1 MGQIKT
7 RCSAAAGLFLILLT
21 VIAGFSSCK
30 SNQKDIIPSA
40 EYAPYVNA
48 YTGGVISQ
56 NSTIRIELTQ
66 DQPMVDLNQELK
78 DNPFS
83 FSPSLKGKT
92 YWVSNNTIEFVPE
105 EGALKPGAFYEG
117 TFHLGD
123 FVDVD
128 KKLEEFN
135 FSFRVQERNFSIH
148 TDPIT
153 VTATQPDQVTVTGE
167 IRFSDVVKKEEVE
180 KMLTAGSEKNKSYPI
195 EITQTDH
202 PTRYAFSISQI
213 TKEAEDYQLEIT
225 AKGNPA
231 GIDRTQNESILIP
244 AKNSFRFLSAVRIDQ
259 PENGIEII
267 FSDPVSN
274 TQDLKGLIDV
284 PEVSSS
290 IFQIKENKVF
300 VYFET
305 GKLNKLTLNIHE
317 GIRNS
322 QDKPLGTSHSIS
334 FSELNLKPQVEM
346 ATSAAILP
354 DSKSLIIPFR
364 AVNLYAVDLS
374 VIRIFENNV
383 LMFMQN
389 NSLSSANELR
399 RSGRLVY
406 KKTLWLAKDSSKDV
420 HRWEDYSI
428 DLAGLIHQEPGAIYR
443 VILSFRQEYSAYPC
457 GGSENKEMQFA
468 DNKSSDNLTKVSEE
482 TLSEDDE
489 AVWDTPETYYYYNGS
504 VPMDWSQYRW
514 TERDNPCHP
523 SYYMNSDRIAAC
535 NIFASNLGMIVKRNS
550 LNKLWIA
557 VNNILDTK
565 PVAKA
570 QVTIYNFQLQPIGKG
585 ETNGEGL
592 VEITPKGVPF
602 IAVAEADKQKAYVR
616 VVDGEEQSVS
626 RFDVGGKDIQ
636 KGLKGF
642 IYGERGV
649 WRPGDTLH
657 ISFMLED
664 REKRIPDKHPVA
676 LEIYNP
682 RGQFYTKMI
691 STQGTNGFYTF
702 AVPTQA
708 DDPTGLWNAYV
719 KVGGTA
725 FHKSLRIETIK
736 PNRLKITL
744 ALPTILQ
751 ASSKDVYA
759 PLTSSWLT
767 GATASRLKAKVE
779 MSLSKVNTQFK
790 NYGQYLFNNPA
801 TDFTTVRADV
811 FNGVLDAEGRAGVNI
826 QLPVATGAPGM
837 LNATLTTRVFEPGGD
852 ASIYSQTVP
861 FSPFTSYVGIN
872 LNQPKGKY
880 IETDK
885 DHVFDIVTVNDQ
897 GQPVNRSN
905 LEYKIYR
912 ISWSWWWENGEESF
926 GTYINNSSITP
937 VASGNLQT
945 TGGKASFKF
954 RINYPDWGRYLVYV
968 KDRESGHATGGTVYI
983 DWPDWRGRSNKTDPS
998 GIKMLAFSLDK
1009 DSYEIGETAT
1019 AIIPAAAGGRALVS
1033 LENGSTVL
1041 QQQWLEVSDQG
1052 DTKLTFKITPEMAP
1066 NVYLHISLLQ
1076 PHAQTVNDLPIR
1088 MYGIAPV
1095 FVTNRQTIL
1104 QPQIKMPEVLRPETD
1119 FNVTVSEKSGKP
1131 MTYTLAIVDDGLLDL
1146 TNFKTPDPWNEF
1158 YAREALG
1165 IRTWDM
1171 YDDVLGA
1178 SGGRYSSLFST
1189 GGDASLKPADAK
1201 ANRFKPVV
1209 KFIGPF
1215 YLAKGKQQTHTL
1227 KLPMYVGSVRAMV
1240 VAGQDG
1246 AYGNAEKTAFVR
1258 TPLMLLSTLPRV
1270 LSTQEEITVPVNV
1283 FAMENQVKNVTVSLE
1298 ASGAGVQITG
1308 NRQQSLTFDQP
1319 GDQLAYFTL
1328 KTGSKT
1334 GKATI
1339 HLTASGNGQQT
1350 KETIEIEVRNPN
1362 PVVTLRN
1369 SQWIE
1374 AGQEAELSYTLA
1386 GSSSANNQVQ
1396 LEVSRIPSVDIS
1408 RRFDFLYNYQH
1419 HCTEQLTSKALP
1431 LLFVSQFK
1439 AVDEQE
1445 AEKIKA
1451 NVQEAIRQ
1459 IYARQLPNGGFVYWP
1474 GNAVADEWITSYTGM
1489 FLTLAQEKGYAVHP
1503 NVLNKWKRF
1512 QRAAAQNWRMPQEA
1526 SNWQIWQSELQQAFR
1541 LYTLALAGA
1550 PEYGAMNR
1558 MKEQP
1563 GLSIQAKW
1571 RLAAAYALTGKMKP
1585 AGELV
1590 YNAETTVIPY
1600 SSMNLIYG
1608 SSDRDEAMILETLIL
1623 MKRDR
1628 DALQQAKKV
1637 SQNLAQ
1643 ENWFSTQSTAFALMA
1658 MGRLAEQLS
1667 GTLDFTWSWNGKQQ
1681 PAVKSAKAVFEKEI
1695 ATSPKSGTVSVKNQG
1710 KGALSVDLITRTQ
1723 LLNDTLPAIA
1733 DNIRL
1738 DVKYTDMAGSP
1749 ISVEDIRQG
1758 TDFMSA
1764 VTLSNI
1770 SGTSDYSNLALTHI
1784 IPSGWEI
1791 YNERMIV
1798 PEASSSNSNEANTPE
1813 SSADKYTYKDIRDD
1827 RVLTYFDLRRGE
1839 SKTFTV
1845 RLQATYAG
1853 NFILP
1858 AIQCE
1863 AMYDAAV
1870 QARTKAGRTT
1880 VSR

>member
-1 MGQIKT
+1 MGQMKT
-7 RCSAAAGLFLILLT
+7 KCSSSATGLFFLLLMI
-21 VIAGFSSCK
+21 VSFSSCTRT
-30 SNQKDIIPSA
+30 QKDIIPSA

-56 NSTIRIELTQ
+56 NSTIRIELTHE
-66 DQPMVDLNQELK
+66 QPMVDLNNELK
-78 DNPFS
+78 ENPFS
-83 FSPSLKGKT
+83 FSPSLKGKA

-105 EGALKPGAFYEG
+105 EGTLKPGSLYEC
-117 TFHLGD
+117 TFQLGK
-123 FVDVD
+123 FVEVD
-128 KKLEEFN
+128 KKLKEFN
-135 FSFRVQERNFSIH
+135 FSFRVQERNFTLSIEPL
-148 TDPIT
+148 PIT
-153 VTATQPDQVTVTGE
+153 DAQPDEINIKGE
-167 IRFSDVVKKEEVE
+167 ICFSDIVKKEEVE
-180 KMLTAGSEKNKSYPI
+180 KILTAKDGNNKSYPV
-195 EITQTDH
+195 EIIPTDNL
-202 PTRYAFSISQI
+202 TRYQFCINQVPRD
-213 TKEAEDYQLEIT
+213 TEDYQLTIT
-225 AKGNPA
+225 ANGSPA
-231 GIDRTQNESILIP
+231 RIDQTQSEEVLIP
-244 AKNSFRFLSAVRIDQ
+244 AKDSFRFLSATRIDE
-259 PENGIEII
+259 PENGIEVV
-267 FSDPVSN
+267 FSAPLSD
-274 TQDLKGLIDV
+274 TQDLKGLIEI
-284 PEVSSS
+284 PELSSS
-290 IFQIKENKVF
+290 VFQIKENRVF
-300 VYFET
+300 IYFEANQ
-305 GKLNKLTLNIHE
+305 LSKLTLNIHE
-317 GIRNS
+317 GVKSS
-322 QDKPLGTSHSIS
+322 QGKTLGTSHSIS
-334 FSELNLKPQVEM
+334 FSEINLKPQVEM
-346 ATSAAILP
+346 LTTAAILP

-383 LMFMQN
+383 LMFMQT
-389 NSLSSANELR
+389 NSLASANELR

-406 KKTLWLAKDSSKDV
+406 KKTLWLGKDTSKDI
-420 HRWEDYSI
+420 HNWENYSI
-428 DLAGLIHQEPGAIYR
+428 DLAGLIRQEPGAIYR

-457 GGSENKEMQFA
+457 SGVDNQDIKFA
-468 DNKSSDNLTKVSEE
+468 DNNTPDDLMKVSGSA
-482 TLSEDDE
+482 LSEADE
-489 AVWDTPETYYYYNGS
+489 AVWDTPEAYYYYNGGT
-504 VPMDWSQYRW
+504 MDWSVYRW
-514 TERDNPCHP
+514 KERDNPCHP
-523 SYYMNSDRIAAC
+523 SYYMNSDRAAAC
-535 NIFASNLGMIVKRNS
+535 NVFASNLGMIVKRNS

-557 VNNILDTK
+557 VSNILDTN
-565 PVAKA
+565 PVGKA
-570 QVTIYNFQLQPIGKG
+570 QVTVYNFQLQPIGKG
-585 ETNGEGL
+585 ETNGEGF
-592 VEITPKGVPF
+592 VEISSKGTPF
-602 IAVAEADKQKAYVR
+602 IVVAEAEKQKAYVR

-626 RFDVGGKDIQ
+626 RFDVGGKEIQ

-657 ISFMLED
+657 ISFILED

-682 RGQFYTKMI
+682 KGQFYTKMI
-691 STQGTNGFYTF
+691 STQGMNGFYTF
-702 AVPTQA
+702 DVPTQA
-708 DDPTGLWNAYV
+708 GDPTGLWNAYI
-719 KVGGTA
+719 KVGGTT
-725 FHKSLRIETIK
+725 FHKGLRIETIK
-736 PNRLKITL
+736 PNRLKINLTL
-744 ALPTILQ
+744 PKILQ
-751 ASSKDVYA
+751 STDKNVTV
-759 PLTSSWLT
+759 PLTSAWLT
-767 GATASRLKAKVE
+767 GATASKLKAKVE

-790 NYGQYLFNNPA
+790 NYGQYIFNDPA
-801 TDFTTVRADV
+801 TDFTTIKTDV
-811 FNGVLDAEGRAGVNI
+811 FDGILNAEGKAGVT
-826 QLPVATGAPGM
+826 LKVPAATNAPGM
-837 LNATLTTRVFEPGGD
+837 LNATFTTRVFEPGGD
-852 ASIYSQTVP
+852 ASIYTQSIP
-861 FSPFTSYVGIN
+861 FSPFVSYVGIN

-885 DHVFDIVTVNDQ
+885 DHVFDIVTVNSQ

-912 ISWSWWWENGEESF
+912 ISWSWWWENSDESF

-937 VASGNLQT
+937 VASGKLQT
-945 TGGKASFKF
+945 TGGKTTFKF
-954 RINYPDWGRYLVYV
+954 RVDYPSWGRYLVYV
-968 KDRESGHATGGTVYI
+968 KDKDSGHATGGTIYV
-983 DWPDWRGRSNKTDPS
+983 DWPESRGRSNKTDPS
-998 GIKMLAFSLDK
+998 GIKMLTFSLDK

-1033 LENGSTVL
+1033 IENGSSVL
-1041 QQQWLEVSDQG
+1041 HREWIEVTNEG
-1052 DTKLTFKITPEMAP
+1052 DTKYTFEITPEMAP

-1076 PHAQTVNDLPIR
+1076 PHAQTINDLPIR

-1095 FVTNRQTIL
+1095 FVTNRQTVL
-1104 QPQIKMPEVLRPETD
+1104 QPQIQMPEVLRPETD

-1158 YAREALG
+1158 YSREALG

-1171 YDDVLGA
+1171 YDNVLGA
-1178 SGGRYSSLFST
+1178 SAGAYSSLFSV
-1189 GGDASLKPADAK
+1189 GGDATLKPADEK

-1215 YLAKGKQQTHTL
+1215 YLGKGRQQTHTL

-1270 LSTQEEITVPVNV
+1270 LSIQEEITVPVNV
-1283 FAMENQVKNVTVSLE
+1283 FAMEKQVKNVTVSLQ
-1298 ASGAGVQITG
+1298 ASGGGVQIEG
-1308 NRQQSLTFDQP
+1308 SHQQSLTFNRP
-1319 GDQLAYFTL
+1319 GDQLVFFTL
-1328 KTGSKT
+1328 KTGNKT

-1339 HLTASGNGQQT
+1339 KLTASGGGQQT

-1362 PVVTLRN
+1362 PIVTLR
-1369 SQWIE
+1369 SSEWIE
-1374 AGQEAELSYTLA
+1374 TGQNKELSYQL
-1386 GSSSANNQVQ
+1386 GSLSANNQIK

-1431 LLFVSQFK
+1431 LLFIAQFK
-1439 AVDEQE
+1439 TIDTRE

-1474 GNAVADEWITSYTGM
+1474 GNAVADEWISSYTGM
-1489 FLTLAQEKGYAVHP
+1489 FLTLAQEKGYAVHA

-1526 SNWQIWQSELQQAFR
+1526 NNWQQWQSELQQAFR

-1585 AGELV
+1585 AEELV

-1600 SSMNLIYG
+1600 SSMNQIYG
-1608 SSDRDEAMILETLIL
+1608 SSDRDEAMILETLLL
-1623 MKRDR
+1623 MNRER
-1628 DALQQAKKV
+1628 DALQQAKVV
-1637 SQNLAQ
+1637 SKNLSQ

-1658 MGRLAEQLS
+1658 MGRLAEKLS
-1667 GTLDFTWSWNGKQQ
+1667 GSLDFTWTWNGKQQ

-1695 ATSPKSGTVSVKNQG
+1695 STSPKSGTVAVKNQG

-1723 LLNDTLPAIA
+1723 LLNDTLPAIS
-1733 DNIRL
+1733 DNLRMDIRYASM
-1738 DVKYTDMAGSP
+1738 DGKPM
-1749 ISVEDIRQG
+1749 SVNDIRQG
-1758 TDFMSA
+1758 TDFTAIASI
-1764 VTLSNI
+1764 SNT
-1770 SGTSDYSNLALTHI
+1770 SGTTDYTNLALTHI
-1784 IPSGWEI
+1784 IPSGWEV
-1791 YNERMIV
+1791 YNERMTV
-1798 PEASSSNSNEANTPE
+1798 PEAEPQETTDSSGNVSGQ
-1813 SSADKYTYKDIRDD
+1813 YTYQDIRDD
-1827 RVLTYFDLRRGE
+1827 RVLTYFNLRRGE
-1839 SKTFTV
+1839 TKIFTI

-1858 AIQCE
+1858 AVQCE
-1863 AMYDAAV
+1863 AMYDVNV
-1870 QARTKAGRTT
+1870 QARSKAGRTT

>member
-7 RCSAAAGLFLILLT
+7 RCSTAAGLFLILLT

-117 TFHLGD
+117 TFRLGD

-202 PTRYAFSISQI
+202 PTRYVFSISQI

-300 VYFET
+300 IYFEA
-305 GKLNKLTLNIHE
+305 GKQNKLTLNIHE
-317 GIRNS
+317 GIRNR

-457 GGSENKEMQFA
+457 GGSENKEMQFV
-468 DNKSSDNLTKVSEE
+468 DNKSSDNLTKVSGE

-535 NIFASNLGMIVKRNS
+535 NILASNLGMIVKRNS

-616 VVDGEEQSVS
+616 MVDGEEQSVS

-702 AVPTQA
+702 DVPTQA

-1076 PHAQTVNDLPIR
+1076 PHAQTVNDLPVR

-1445 AEKIKA
+1445 AEKIKT

>member
-1 MGQIKT
+1 MGQMKT
-7 RCSAAAGLFLILLT
+7 KCSSSATGLFFLLLMI
-21 VIAGFSSCK
+21 VSFSSCTRT
-30 SNQKDIIPSA
+30 QKDIIPSA

-56 NSTIRIELTQ
+56 NSTIRIELTHE
-66 DQPMVDLNQELK
+66 QPMVDLNNELK
-78 DNPFS
+78 ENPFS
-83 FSPSLKGKT
+83 FSPSLKGKA

-105 EGALKPGAFYEG
+105 EGTLKPGSLYEC
-117 TFHLGD
+117 TFQLGK
-123 FVDVD
+123 FVEVD
-128 KKLEEFN
+128 KKLKEFN
-135 FSFRVQERNFSIH
+135 FSFRVQERNFTLSIEPL
-148 TDPIT
+148 PIT
-153 VTATQPDQVTVTGE
+153 DAQPDEINIKGE
-167 IRFSDVVKKEEVE
+167 ICFSDIVKKEEVE
-180 KMLTAGSEKNKSYPI
+180 KILTAKDGNNKSYPV
-195 EITQTDH
+195 EIIPTDNL
-202 PTRYAFSISQI
+202 TRYQFCINQVPRD
-213 TKEAEDYQLEIT
+213 TEDYQLTIT
-225 AKGNPA
+225 ANGSPA
-231 GIDRTQNESILIP
+231 RIDQTQSEEVLIP
-244 AKNSFRFLSAVRIDQ
+244 AKDSFRFLSATRIDE
-259 PENGIEII
+259 PENGIEVV
-267 FSDPVSN
+267 FSAPLSD
-274 TQDLKGLIDV
+274 TQDLKGLIEI
-284 PEVSSS
+284 PELSSS
-290 IFQIKENKVF
+290 VFQIKENRVF
-300 VYFET
+300 IYFEANQ
-305 GKLNKLTLNIHE
+305 LSKLTLNIHE
-317 GIRNS
+317 GVKSS
-322 QDKPLGTSHSIS
+322 QGKTLGTSHSIS
-334 FSELNLKPQVEM
+334 FSEINLKPQVEM
-346 ATSAAILP
+346 LTTAAILP

-383 LMFMQN
+383 LMFMQT
-389 NSLSSANELR
+389 NSLASANELR

-406 KKTLWLAKDSSKDV
+406 KKTLWLGKDTSKDI
-420 HRWEDYSI
+420 HNWENYSI
-428 DLAGLIHQEPGAIYR
+428 DLAGLIRQEPGAIYR

-457 GGSENKEMQFA
+457 GGVDNQDIKFA
-468 DNKSSDNLTKVSEE
+468 DNNTPDGLMKVSGSA
-482 TLSEDDE
+482 LSEADE
-489 AVWDTPETYYYYNGS
+489 AVWDTPEAYYYYNGGT
-504 VPMDWSQYRW
+504 MDWSVYRW
-514 TERDNPCHP
+514 KERDNPCHP
-523 SYYMNSDRIAAC
+523 SYYMNSDRAAAC
-535 NIFASNLGMIVKRNS
+535 NVFASNLGMIVKRNS

-557 VNNILDTK
+557 VSNILDTN
-565 PVAKA
+565 PVGKA
-570 QVTIYNFQLQPIGKG
+570 QVTVYNFQLQPIGKG
-585 ETNGEGL
+585 ETNGEGF
-592 VEITPKGVPF
+592 VEISSKGTPF
-602 IAVAEADKQKAYVR
+602 IVVAEAEKQKAYVR

-626 RFDVGGKDIQ
+626 RFDVGGKEIQ

-657 ISFMLED
+657 ISFILED

-682 RGQFYTKMI
+682 KGQFYTKMI
-691 STQGTNGFYTF
+691 STQGMNGFYTF
-702 AVPTQA
+702 DVPTQA
-708 DDPTGLWNAYV
+708 GDPTGLWNAYI
-719 KVGGTA
+719 KVGGTT
-725 FHKSLRIETIK
+725 FHKGLRIETIK
-736 PNRLKITL
+736 PNRLKINLTL
-744 ALPTILQ
+744 PKILQ
-751 ASSKDVYA
+751 STDKNVTVPLASA
-759 PLTSSWLT
+759 WLT
-767 GATASRLKAKVE
+767 GATASKLKAKVE

-790 NYGQYLFNNPA
+790 NYGQYIFNDPA
-801 TDFTTVRADV
+801 TDFTTIKTDV
-811 FNGVLDAEGRAGVNI
+811 FDGILNAEGKAGVT
-826 QLPVATGAPGM
+826 LKVPAATNAPGM
-837 LNATLTTRVFEPGGD
+837 LNATFTTRVFEPGGD
-852 ASIYSQTVP
+852 ASIYTQSIP
-861 FSPFTSYVGIN
+861 FSPFVSYVGIN

-885 DHVFDIVTVNDQ
+885 DHVFDIVTVNSQ

-912 ISWSWWWENGEESF
+912 ISWSWWWENSDESF

-937 VASGNLQT
+937 VASGKLQT
-945 TGGKASFKF
+945 SGGKTTFKF
-954 RINYPDWGRYLVYV
+954 RVDYPSWGRYLVYV
-968 KDRESGHATGGTVYI
+968 KDKDSGHATGGTIYV
-983 DWPDWRGRSNKTDPS
+983 DWPESRGRSNKTDPS
-998 GIKMLAFSLDK
+998 GIKMLTFSLDK

-1033 LENGSTVL
+1033 IENGSSVL
-1041 QQQWLEVSDQG
+1041 HREWIEVTNEG
-1052 DTKLTFKITPEMAP
+1052 DTKYTFEITPEMAP

-1076 PHAQTVNDLPIR
+1076 PHAQTINDLPIR

-1095 FVTNRQTIL
+1095 FVTNRQTVL
-1104 QPQIKMPEVLRPETD
+1104 QPQIQMPEVLRPETD

-1158 YAREALG
+1158 YSREALG

-1171 YDDVLGA
+1171 YDNVLGA
-1178 SGGRYSSLFST
+1178 SAGAYSSLFSV
-1189 GGDASLKPADAK
+1189 GGDATLKPADAK

-1215 YLAKGKQQTHTL
+1215 YLEKGRQQTHTL

-1270 LSTQEEITVPVNV
+1270 LSIQEEITVPVNV
-1283 FAMENQVKNVTVSLE
+1283 FAMEKQVKNVTVSLQ
-1298 ASGAGVQITG
+1298 ASGGGVQIEG
-1308 NRQQSLTFDQP
+1308 SQQQSLTFNRP
-1319 GDQLAYFTL
+1319 GDQLVFFTL
-1328 KTGSKT
+1328 KTGNKT

-1339 HLTASGNGQQT
+1339 KLTASGGGQQT

-1362 PVVTLRN
+1362 PIVTLR
-1369 SQWIE
+1369 SSEWIE
-1374 AGQEAELSYTLA
+1374 TGQNKELSYQL
-1386 GSSSANNQVQ
+1386 GSLSANNLIK

-1431 LLFVSQFK
+1431 LLFIAQFK
-1439 AVDEQE
+1439 TIDTRE

-1474 GNAVADEWITSYTGM
+1474 GNAVADEWISSYTGM
-1489 FLTLAQEKGYAVHP
+1489 FLTLAQEKGYAVHA

-1526 SNWQIWQSELQQAFR
+1526 NNWQQWQSELQQAFR

-1585 AGELV
+1585 AEELV

-1600 SSMNLIYG
+1600 SSMNQIYG
-1608 SSDRDEAMILETLIL
+1608 SSDRDEAMILETLLL
-1623 MKRDR
+1623 MNRER
-1628 DALQQAKKV
+1628 DALQQAKVV
-1637 SQNLAQ
+1637 SKNLSQ

-1658 MGRLAEQLS
+1658 MGRLAEKLS
-1667 GTLDFTWSWNGKQQ
+1667 GSLDFTWTWNGKQQ

-1695 ATSPKSGTVSVKNQG
+1695 STSPKSGTVAVKNQG

-1723 LLNDTLPAIA
+1723 LLNDTLPAIS
-1733 DNIRL
+1733 DNLRMDIRYASM
-1738 DVKYTDMAGSP
+1738 DGKPM
-1749 ISVEDIRQG
+1749 SVNDIRQG
-1758 TDFMSA
+1758 TDFTAIASI
-1764 VTLSNI
+1764 SNT
-1770 SGTSDYSNLALTHI
+1770 SGTTDYTNLALTHI
-1784 IPSGWEI
+1784 IPSGWEV
-1791 YNERMIV
+1791 YNERMTV
-1798 PEASSSNSNEANTPE
+1798 PEAEPQETTDSSGNVSGQ
-1813 SSADKYTYKDIRDD
+1813 YTYQDIRDD
-1827 RVLTYFDLRRGE
+1827 RVLTYFNLRRGE
-1839 SKTFTV
+1839 TKIFTI

-1858 AIQCE
+1858 AVQCE
-1863 AMYDAAV
+1863 AMYDVNV
-1870 QARTKAGRTT
+1870 QARSKAGRTT

>member
-7 RCSAAAGLFLILLT
+7 KCSSSATGLFFLLLMI
-21 VIAGFSSCK
+21 VSFSSCTRT
-30 SNQKDIIPSA
+30 QKDIIPSA

-56 NSTIRIELTQ
+56 NSTIRIELTHE
-66 DQPMVDLNQELK
+66 QPMVDLNNELK
-78 DNPFS
+78 ENPFS
-83 FSPSLKGKT
+83 FSPSLKGKA

-105 EGALKPGAFYEG
+105 EGTLKPGSLYEC
-117 TFHLGD
+117 TFQLGK
-123 FVDVD
+123 FVEVD
-128 KKLEEFN
+128 KKLKEFN
-135 FSFRVQERNFSIH
+135 FSFRVQERNFTLSIEPL
-148 TDPIT
+148 PIT
-153 VTATQPDQVTVTGE
+153 DAQPDEINIKGE
-167 IRFSDVVKKEEVE
+167 ICFSDIVKKEEVE
-180 KMLTAGSEKNKSYPI
+180 KILTAKDGNNKSYPV
-195 EITQTDH
+195 EIIPTDNL
-202 PTRYAFSISQI
+202 TRYQFCINQVPRD
-213 TKEAEDYQLEIT
+213 TEDYQLTIT
-225 AKGNPA
+225 ANGSPA
-231 GIDRTQNESILIP
+231 RIDQTQSEEVLIP
-244 AKNSFRFLSAVRIDQ
+244 AKDSFRFLSATRIDE
-259 PENGIEII
+259 PENGIEVV
-267 FSDPVSN
+267 FSAPLSD
-274 TQDLKGLIDV
+274 TQDLKGLIEI
-284 PEVSSS
+284 PELSSS
-290 IFQIKENKVF
+290 VFQIKENRVF
-300 VYFET
+300 IYFEANQ
-305 GKLNKLTLNIHE
+305 LSKLTLNIHE
-317 GIRNS
+317 GVKSS
-322 QDKPLGTSHSIS
+322 QGKTLGTSHSIS
-334 FSELNLKPQVEM
+334 FSEINLKPQVEM
-346 ATSAAILP
+346 LTTAAILP

-383 LMFMQN
+383 LMFMQT
-389 NSLSSANELR
+389 NSLASANELR

-406 KKTLWLAKDSSKDV
+406 KKTLWLGKDTSKDI
-420 HRWEDYSI
+420 HNWENYSI
-428 DLAGLIHQEPGAIYR
+428 DLAGLIRQEPGAIYR

-457 GGSENKEMQFA
+457 GGVDNQEIKFA
-468 DNKSSDNLTKVSEE
+468 DNNTPDGLMKVSGSA
-482 TLSEDDE
+482 LSEADE
-489 AVWDTPETYYYYNGS
+489 AVWDTPEAYYYYNGGT
-504 VPMDWSQYRW
+504 MDWSVYRW
-514 TERDNPCHP
+514 KERDNPCHP
-523 SYYMNSDRIAAC
+523 SYYMNSDRAAAC
-535 NIFASNLGMIVKRNS
+535 NVFASNLGMIVKRNS

-557 VNNILDTK
+557 VSNILDTN
-565 PVAKA
+565 PVGKA
-570 QVTIYNFQLQPIGKG
+570 QVTVYNFQLQPIGKG
-585 ETNGEGL
+585 ETNGEGF
-592 VEITPKGVPF
+592 VEISSKGTPF
-602 IAVAEADKQKAYVR
+602 IVVAEAEKQKAYVR

-626 RFDVGGKDIQ
+626 RFDVGGKEIQ

-657 ISFMLED
+657 ISFILED

-682 RGQFYTKMI
+682 KGQFYTKMI
-691 STQGTNGFYTF
+691 STQGMNGFYTF
-702 AVPTQA
+702 DVPTQA
-708 DDPTGLWNAYV
+708 GDPTGLWNAYI
-719 KVGGTA
+719 KVGGTT
-725 FHKSLRIETIK
+725 FHKGLRIETIK
-736 PNRLKITL
+736 PNRLKINLTL
-744 ALPTILQ
+744 PKILQ
-751 ASSKDVYA
+751 STDKNVTVPLASA
-759 PLTSSWLT
+759 WLT
-767 GATASRLKAKVE
+767 GATASKLKAKVE

-790 NYGQYLFNNPA
+790 NYGQYIFNDPA
-801 TDFTTVRADV
+801 TDFTTIKTDV
-811 FNGVLDAEGRAGVNI
+811 FDGILNAEGKAGVT
-826 QLPVATGAPGM
+826 LKVPAATNAPGM
-837 LNATLTTRVFEPGGD
+837 LNATFTTRVFEPGGD
-852 ASIYSQTVP
+852 ASIYTQSIP
-861 FSPFTSYVGIN
+861 FSPFVSYVGIN

-885 DHVFDIVTVNDQ
+885 DHVFDVVTVNSQ

-912 ISWSWWWENGEESF
+912 ISWSWWWENSDESF

-937 VASGNLQT
+937 VASGKLQT
-945 TGGKASFKF
+945 SGGKTTFKF
-954 RINYPDWGRYLVYV
+954 RVDYPPWGRYLVYV
-968 KDRESGHATGGTVYI
+968 KDKDSGHATGGTIYV
-983 DWPDWRGRSNKTDPS
+983 DWPESRGRSNKTDPS
-998 GIKMLAFSLDK
+998 GIKMLTFSLDK

-1033 LENGSTVL
+1033 IENGSSVL
-1041 QQQWLEVSDQG
+1041 HRKWIEVTNEG
-1052 DTKLTFKITPEMAP
+1052 DTKYTFEITPEMTP

-1076 PHAQTVNDLPIR
+1076 PHAQTINDLPIR

-1095 FVTNRQTIL
+1095 FVTNRQTVL
-1104 QPQIKMPEVLRPETD
+1104 QPQIQMPEVLRPETD

-1158 YAREALG
+1158 YSREALG

-1171 YDDVLGA
+1171 YDNVLGA
-1178 SGGRYSSLFST
+1178 SAGAYSSLFSV
-1189 GGDASLKPADAK
+1189 GGDATLKPADAK

-1215 YLAKGKQQTHTL
+1215 YLEKGRQQTHTL

-1270 LSTQEEITVPVNV
+1270 LSIQEEITVPVNV
-1283 FAMENQVKNVTVSLE
+1283 FAMEKQVKNVTVSLQ
-1298 ASGAGVQITG
+1298 ASGGGVQIEG
-1308 NRQQSLTFDQP
+1308 SHQQSLTFNRP
-1319 GDQLAYFTL
+1319 GDQLVFFTL
-1328 KTGSKT
+1328 KTGNKT

-1339 HLTASGNGQQT
+1339 KLTASGGGQQT

-1362 PVVTLRN
+1362 PIVTLR
-1369 SQWIE
+1369 SSEWIE
-1374 AGQEAELSYTLA
+1374 TGQNKELSYQL
-1386 GSSSANNQVQ
+1386 GSLSANNQIK

-1431 LLFVSQFK
+1431 LLFIAQFK
-1439 AVDEQE
+1439 TIDTRE

-1474 GNAVADEWITSYTGM
+1474 GNAVADEWISSYTGM
-1489 FLTLAQEKGYAVHP
+1489 FLTLAQEKGYAVHA

-1526 SNWQIWQSELQQAFR
+1526 NNWQQWQSELQQAFR

-1585 AGELV
+1585 AEELV

-1600 SSMNLIYG
+1600 SSMNQIYG
-1608 SSDRDEAMILETLIL
+1608 SSDRDEAMILETLLL
-1623 MKRDR
+1623 MNRER
-1628 DALQQAKKV
+1628 DALQQAKVV
-1637 SQNLAQ
+1637 SKNLSQ

-1658 MGRLAEQLS
+1658 MGRLAEKLS
-1667 GTLDFTWSWNGKQQ
+1667 GSLDFTWTWNGKQQ

-1695 ATSPKSGTVSVKNQG
+1695 STSPKSGTVAVKNQG

-1723 LLNDTLPAIA
+1723 LLNDTLPAIS
-1733 DNIRL
+1733 DNLRMDIRYASM
-1738 DVKYTDMAGSP
+1738 DGKPM
-1749 ISVEDIRQG
+1749 SVNDIRQG
-1758 TDFMSA
+1758 TDFTAIASI
-1764 VTLSNI
+1764 SNT
-1770 SGTSDYSNLALTHI
+1770 SGTTDYTNLALTHI
-1784 IPSGWEI
+1784 IPSGWEV
-1791 YNERMIV
+1791 YNERMTV
-1798 PEASSSNSNEANTPE
+1798 PEAEPQETTDSSGNVSGQ
-1813 SSADKYTYKDIRDD
+1813 YTYQDIRDD
-1827 RVLTYFDLRRGE
+1827 RVLTYFNLRRGE
-1839 SKTFTV
+1839 TKIFTI

-1858 AIQCE
+1858 AVQCE
-1863 AMYDAAV
+1863 AMYDVNV
-1870 QARTKAGRTT
+1870 QARSKAGRTT

>member
-1 MGQIKT
+1 M
-7 RCSAAAGLFLILLT
+7 
-21 VIAGFSSCK
+21 
-30 SNQKDIIPSA
+30 
-40 EYAPYVNA
+40 EY
-48 YTGGVISQ
+48 
-56 NSTIRIELTQ
+56 
-66 DQPMVDLNQELK
+66 
-78 DNPFS
+78 
-83 FSPSLKGKT
+83 
-92 YWVSNNTIEFVPE
+92 
-105 EGALKPGAFYEG
+105 
-117 TFHLGD
+117 
-123 FVDVD
+123 
-128 KKLEEFN
+128 
-135 FSFRVQERNFSIH
+135 
-148 TDPIT
+148 
-153 VTATQPDQVTVTGE
+153 
-167 IRFSDVVKKEEVE
+167 
-180 KMLTAGSEKNKSYPI
+180 
-195 EITQTDH
+195 
-202 PTRYAFSISQI
+202 
-213 TKEAEDYQLEIT
+213 
-225 AKGNPA
+225 
-231 GIDRTQNESILIP
+231 
-244 AKNSFRFLSAVRIDQ
+244 
-259 PENGIEII
+259 
-267 FSDPVSN
+267 
-274 TQDLKGLIDV
+274 
-284 PEVSSS
+284 
-290 IFQIKENKVF
+290 
-300 VYFET
+300 
-305 GKLNKLTLNIHE
+305 
-317 GIRNS
+317 
-322 QDKPLGTSHSIS
+322 
-334 FSELNLKPQVEM
+334 
-346 ATSAAILP
+346 
-354 DSKSLIIPFR
+354 
-364 AVNLYAVDLS
+364 
-374 VIRIFENNV
+374 
-383 LMFMQN
+383 
-389 NSLSSANELR
+389 
-399 RSGRLVY
+399 
-406 KKTLWLAKDSSKDV
+406 
-420 HRWEDYSI
+420 
-428 DLAGLIHQEPGAIYR
+428 
-443 VILSFRQEYSAYPC
+443 
-457 GGSENKEMQFA
+457 
-468 DNKSSDNLTKVSEE
+468 
-482 TLSEDDE
+482 
-489 AVWDTPETYYYYNGS
+489 
-504 VPMDWSQYRW
+504 
-514 TERDNPCHP
+514 
-523 SYYMNSDRIAAC
+523 
-535 NIFASNLGMIVKRNS
+535 
-550 LNKLWIA
+550 
-557 VNNILDTK
+557 
-565 PVAKA
+565 
-570 QVTIYNFQLQPIGKG
+570 
-585 ETNGEGL
+585 
-592 VEITPKGVPF
+592 
-602 IAVAEADKQKAYVR
+602 
-616 VVDGEEQSVS
+616 
-626 RFDVGGKDIQ
+626 
-636 KGLKGF
+636 
-642 IYGERGV
+642 
-649 WRPGDTLH
+649 
-657 ISFMLED
+657 
-664 REKRIPDKHPVA
+664 
-676 LEIYNP
+676 
-682 RGQFYTKMI
+682 
-691 STQGTNGFYTF
+691 
-702 AVPTQA
+702 
-708 DDPTGLWNAYV
+708 AYV

-1445 AEKIKA
+1445 AEKIKT

-1658 MGRLAEQLS
+1658 MGRLAKQLS

-1813 SSADKYTYKDIRDD
+1813 SSADKYTHKDIRDD

>member
-1 MGQIKT
+1 MGQTKT
-7 RCSAAAGLFLILLT
+7 TRSISATGLFLLIMMT
-21 VIAGFSSCK
+21 VGLYSCTRT
-30 SNQKDIIPSA
+30 QKDIIPSA
-40 EYAPYVNA
+40 DYAPYVNA

-56 NSTIRIELTQ
+56 NSTIRIELTH
-66 DQPMVDLNQELK
+66 DQPMVDMNNELK
-78 DNPFS
+78 SNPFS
-83 FSPSLKGKT
+83 FSPSLKGKA

-105 EGALKPGAFYEG
+105 EGALKPGTLYEG
-117 TFHLGD
+117 TFRLGD
-123 FVDVD
+123 FIEVD
-128 KKLEEFN
+128 KKLKEFN
-135 FSFRVQERNFSIH
+135 FSFRVQERNFTLQLESL
-148 TDPIT
+148 PI
-153 VTATQPDQVTVTGE
+153 TATQPNEINIKGE

-180 KMLTAGSEKNKSYPI
+180 KMLTASDGKKSYPV
-195 EITQTDH
+195 EVTATDNH
-202 PTRYAFSISQI
+202 TRYLFSIRQI
-213 TKEAEDYQLEIT
+213 PREADDYPLTIT
-225 AKGNPA
+225 ANGNAA
-231 GIDRTQNESILIP
+231 GIDRKQSEEVLIP
-244 AKNSFRFLSAVRIDQ
+244 AKDCFRFMSAERIDQ
-259 PENGIEII
+259 PENGIEIV
-267 FSDPVSN
+267 FSAPLST
-274 TQDLKGLIDV
+274 TQDLKGLIEI
-284 PEVSSS
+284 PEISSS
-290 IFQIKENKVF
+290 IFQISENRVF
-300 VYFET
+300 IYFEANT
-305 GKLNKLTLNIHE
+305 QNKLTLNIHE
-317 GIRNS
+317 GVKDC
-322 QDKPLGTSHSIS
+322 QGKALGTSHTIS
-334 FSELNLKPQVEM
+334 FSEVSLKPQVEM
-346 ATSAAILP
+346 STTAAILP

-383 LMFMQN
+383 LMFMQT
-389 NSLSSANELR
+389 NSLASANELR

-406 KKTLWLAKDSSKDV
+406 KKTLWLAKDASKDI
-420 HRWEDYSI
+420 HHWGDYSI

-457 GGSENKEMQFA
+457 GGNENQDMKFA
-468 DNKSSDNLTKVSEE
+468 DSNTSDGLTKVSGSV
-482 TLSEDDE
+482 LSEEDE
-489 AVWDTPETYYYYNGS
+489 AIWNTPEAYYYYNGGT
-504 VPMDWSQYRW
+504 MDWSVYRW

-535 NIFASNLGMIVKRNS
+535 NVFASNLGMIVKRNS

-557 VNNILDTK
+557 VSNILDTK
-565 PVAKA
+565 PIGKA
-570 QVTIYNFQLQPIGKG
+570 QVTAYNFQLQPIGKG
-585 ETNGEGL
+585 ETNGDGF

-602 IAVAEADKQKAYVR
+602 IIVAESEKQKAYVR

-649 WRPGDTLH
+649 WRPGDTLY
-657 ISFMLED
+657 ISFILED

-691 STQGTNGFYTF
+691 STQGMNGFYTF
-702 AVPTQA
+702 DVPTQA
-708 DDPTGLWNAYV
+708 TDPTGLWNAYI
-719 KVGGTA
+719 KVGGTT
-725 FHKSLRIETIK
+725 FHKGLRIETIK
-736 PNRLKITL
+736 PNRLKINL
-744 ALPTILQ
+744 ALPKILQ
-751 ASSKDVYA
+751 ATDKDVYA
-759 PLTSSWLT
+759 PLTSTWLT
-767 GATASRLKAKVE
+767 GATASKLKAKIE

-790 NYGQYLFNNPA
+790 NYGQYIFNNPA
-801 TDFTTVRADV
+801 TNFTTIKTDI
-811 FNGVLDAEGRAGVNI
+811 FDGTLDAEGKTSVT
-826 QLPVATGAPGM
+826 LKVPTATEAPGM
-837 LNATLTTRVFEPGGD
+837 LNATFTTRVFEPGGD
-852 ASIYSQTVP
+852 ASIYTQTIP

-885 DHVFDIVTVNDQ
+885 DHVFDIVTVNTQ
-897 GQPVNRSN
+897 GQLVNRTN

-912 ISWSWWWENGEESF
+912 IGWSWWWENSGESF

-945 TGGKASFKF
+945 RGGKASFKF
-954 RINYPDWGRYLVYV
+954 RIDYPSWGRYLVYV
-968 KDRESGHATGGTVYI
+968 KDKESGHATGGTVYI
-983 DWPDWRGRSNKTDPS
+983 DWPEWRGRSSKTDPS
-998 GIKMLAFSLDK
+998 GIKMLAFSLNK

-1033 LENGSTVL
+1033 IENGSTVL
-1041 QQQWLEVSDQG
+1041 RQEWIEVSNGG
-1052 DTKLTFKITPEMAP
+1052 DTKYTFKITPEMTP

-1088 MYGIAPV
+1088 MYGVVPV
-1095 FVTNRQTIL
+1095 FVTNSQTVL
-1104 QPQIKMPEVLRPETD
+1104 QPQIQMPEVLRPETN

-1146 TNFKTPDPWNEF
+1146 TNFKTPDPWNDF
-1158 YAREALG
+1158 YSREALG
-1165 IRTWDM
+1165 IQTWDM
-1171 YDDVLGA
+1171 YDNVLGA
-1178 SGGRYSSLFST
+1178 SAGSYSSLFST
-1189 GGDASLKPADAK
+1189 GGDATLKPADAK

-1215 YLAKGKQQTHTL
+1215 YLGKGKSQTHTL

-1258 TPLMLLSTLPRV
+1258 TPLMMLSTLPRV
-1270 LSTQEEITVPVNV
+1270 LSIQEEITVPVNI
-1283 FAMENQVKNVTVSLE
+1283 FAMENQVKNVTVSLQ
-1298 ASGAGVQITG
+1298 ASGGGVQIVGT
-1308 NRQQSLTFDQP
+1308 NQQSLKFTQP
-1319 GDQLAYFTL
+1319 GDQLVFFTL

-1339 HLTASGNGQQT
+1339 HLTANGSGQQT
-1350 KETIEIEVRNPN
+1350 KETIEIDVRNPN

-1374 AGQEAELSYTLA
+1374 AGQSKELSYNLS
-1386 GSSSANNQVQ
+1386 SSSANNQIK

-1431 LLFVSQFK
+1431 LLFVAQFK
-1439 AVDEQE
+1439 TIDKTE
-1445 AEKIKA
+1445 AEKIKT

-1459 IYARQLPNGGFVYWP
+1459 IYGRQLPNGGFVYWP
-1474 GNAVADEWITSYTGM
+1474 GNAAADEWISSYAGM
-1489 FLTLAQEKGYAVHP
+1489 FLTLAQEKGYAVHA

-1526 SNWQIWQSELQQAFR
+1526 SGWQQWQSELQQAFR
-1541 LYTLALAGA
+1541 LYTLALAGV

-1558 MKEQP
+1558 MKEQT

-1585 AGELV
+1585 AEELV
-1590 YNAETTVIPY
+1590 YNVETTVNPY
-1600 SSMNLIYG
+1600 SSMNQIYG

-1623 MKRDR
+1623 MNRER
-1628 DALQQAKKV
+1628 DALQQAKVV
-1637 SQNLAQ
+1637 SKNLSQ
-1643 ENWFSTQSTAFALMA
+1643 EDWFSTQSTAFALMA
-1658 MGRLAEQLS
+1658 MGRLAEKLS
-1667 GTLDFTWSWNGKQQ
+1667 GTLDFVWSWNDKQQ

-1695 ATSPKSGTVSVKNQG
+1695 ATTPKSGTVSVKNQG

-1723 LLNDTLPAIA
+1723 LLNDTLPAIS
-1733 DNIRL
+1733 DNLR
-1738 DVKYTDMAGSP
+1738 M
-1749 ISVEDIRQG
+1749 DIRYANLNGTPLSVNDIIQG
-1758 TDFMSA
+1758 TDFMAITSI
-1764 VTLSNI
+1764 SNI
-1770 SGTSDYSNLALTHI
+1770 SGTSDYTNLALTHI

-1791 YNERMIV
+1791 YNERMV
-1798 PEASSSNSNEANTPE
+1798 APETENAA
-1813 SSADKYTYKDIRDD
+1813 ADGSGQSVSKYSYQDIRDD
-1827 RVLTYFDLRRGE
+1827 RVLTYFNLRRGE
-1839 SKTFTV
+1839 TKVFTV

-1858 AIQCE
+1858 AVQCE
-1863 AMYDAAV
+1863 AMYDVNV
-1870 QARTKAGRTT
+1870 QARSKAGRTT

>member
-7 RCSAAAGLFLILLT
+7 RCSTAAGLFLILLT

-105 EGALKPGAFYEG
+105 EGTLKPGAFYEG

-153 VTATQPDQVTVTGE
+153 VTATQPDQVTVMGE

-213 TKEAEDYQLEIT
+213 TREAEDYQLEIT

-300 VYFET
+300 VYFEA

-420 HRWEDYSI
+420 HRWEYYSI

-468 DNKSSDNLTKVSEE
+468 DNKSSDNLTKVSGE

-535 NIFASNLGMIVKRNS
+535 NIFASNLGMIVKCNS

-642 IYGERGV
+642 VYGERGV

-702 AVPTQA
+702 AVPTRA

-725 FHKSLRIETIK
+725 FHKGLRIETIK

-767 GATASRLKAKVE
+767 GATASRLKTKVE

-811 FNGVLDAEGRAGVNI
+811 FNGVLDGEGRAGVNI

-1283 FAMENQVKNVTVSLE
+1283 FVMENQVKNVTVSLE

-1445 AEKIKA
+1445 AEKIKT

-1571 RLAAAYALTGKMKP
+1571 RLAAAYALTGKMKS

-1863 AMYDAAV
+1863 AMYDAVV

>member
-1 MGQIKT
+1 M
-7 RCSAAAGLFLILLT
+7 AL
-21 VIAGFSSCK
+21 
-30 SNQKDIIPSA
+30 P
-40 EYAPYVNA
+40 
-48 YTGGVISQ
+48 IS
-56 NSTIRIELTQ
+56 
-66 DQPMVDLNQELK
+66 
-78 DNPFS
+78 
-83 FSPSLKGKT
+83 
-92 YWVSNNTIEFVPE
+92 
-105 EGALKPGAFYEG
+105 
-117 TFHLGD
+117 
-123 FVDVD
+123 
-128 KKLEEFN
+128 
-135 FSFRVQERNFSIH
+135 
-148 TDPIT
+148 
-153 VTATQPDQVTVTGE
+153 
-167 IRFSDVVKKEEVE
+167 
-180 KMLTAGSEKNKSYPI
+180 
-195 EITQTDH
+195 
-202 PTRYAFSISQI
+202 
-213 TKEAEDYQLEIT
+213 
-225 AKGNPA
+225 
-231 GIDRTQNESILIP
+231 
-244 AKNSFRFLSAVRIDQ
+244 
-259 PENGIEII
+259 
-267 FSDPVSN
+267 
-274 TQDLKGLIDV
+274 
-284 PEVSSS
+284 
-290 IFQIKENKVF
+290 
-300 VYFET
+300 
-305 GKLNKLTLNIHE
+305 
-317 GIRNS
+317 
-322 QDKPLGTSHSIS
+322 
-334 FSELNLKPQVEM
+334 
-346 ATSAAILP
+346 
-354 DSKSLIIPFR
+354 
-364 AVNLYAVDLS
+364 
-374 VIRIFENNV
+374 
-383 LMFMQN
+383 
-389 NSLSSANELR
+389 
-399 RSGRLVY
+399 
-406 KKTLWLAKDSSKDV
+406 
-420 HRWEDYSI
+420 
-428 DLAGLIHQEPGAIYR
+428 
-443 VILSFRQEYSAYPC
+443 
-457 GGSENKEMQFA
+457 
-468 DNKSSDNLTKVSEE
+468 
-482 TLSEDDE
+482 
-489 AVWDTPETYYYYNGS
+489 
-504 VPMDWSQYRW
+504 
-514 TERDNPCHP
+514 
-523 SYYMNSDRIAAC
+523 
-535 NIFASNLGMIVKRNS
+535 
-550 LNKLWIA
+550 
-557 VNNILDTK
+557 
-565 PVAKA
+565 
-570 QVTIYNFQLQPIGKG
+570 
-585 ETNGEGL
+585 
-592 VEITPKGVPF
+592 
-602 IAVAEADKQKAYVR
+602 
-616 VVDGEEQSVS
+616 
-626 RFDVGGKDIQ
+626 
-636 KGLKGF
+636 
-642 IYGERGV
+642 
-649 WRPGDTLH
+649 
-657 ISFMLED
+657 
-664 REKRIPDKHPVA
+664 
-676 LEIYNP
+676 
-682 RGQFYTKMI
+682 
-691 STQGTNGFYTF
+691 
-702 AVPTQA
+702 
-708 DDPTGLWNAYV
+708 TGLWNAYV

-1445 AEKIKA
+1445 AEKIKT

-1667 GTLDFTWSWNGKQQ
+1667 GTLDFTWNWNGKQQ

-1695 ATSPKSGTVSVKNQG
+1695 ATSPKSGTVSVKNKG

-1798 PEASSSNSNEANTPE
+1798 PEVSSSSTNEANVPE
-1813 SSADKYTYKDIRDD
+1813 SSAGKYTYKDIRDD

>member
-7 RCSAAAGLFLILLT
+7 RCSTAAGLFLILLT

-213 TKEAEDYQLEIT
+213 TREAEDYQLEIT

-300 VYFET
+300 VYFEA
-305 GKLNKLTLNIHE
+305 GKQNKLTLNIHE

-468 DNKSSDNLTKVSEE
+468 DNKSSDNLTKVSGE

-592 VEITPKGVPF
+592 VEITPKRVPF

-811 FNGVLDAEGRAGVNI
+811 FNGVLDGEGRAGVNI

-1445 AEKIKA
+1445 AEKIKT

-1667 GTLDFTWSWNGKQQ
+1667 STLDFTWSWNGKQQ

-1695 ATSPKSGTVSVKNQG
+1695 ATSPKSGTVSVKNKG
-1710 KGALSVDLITRTQ
+1710 KGVLSVDLITRTQ

-1813 SSADKYTYKDIRDD
+1813 SSAGKYTYKDIRDD

>member
-7 RCSAAAGLFLILLT
+7 RCSTAAGLFLILLT

-213 TKEAEDYQLEIT
+213 TREAEDYQLEIT

-468 DNKSSDNLTKVSEE
+468 DNKSSDNLTKVSGE

-626 RFDVGGKDIQ
+626 RFDVEGKDIQ

-642 IYGERGV
+642 VYGERGV

-725 FHKSLRIETIK
+725 FHKGLRIETIK

-811 FNGVLDAEGRAGVNI
+811 FNGVLDGEGRAGVNI

-945 TGGKASFKF
+945 TGGKTSFKF

-1667 GTLDFTWSWNGKQQ
+1667 GTLDFTWNWNGKQQ

-1695 ATSPKSGTVSVKNQG
+1695 ATSPKSGTVSVKNKG

-1798 PEASSSNSNEANTPE
+1798 PEVSSSSTNEANVPE
-1813 SSADKYTYKDIRDD
+1813 SSAGKYTYKDIRDD

>member
-7 RCSAAAGLFLILLT
+7 RCSTAAGLFLILLT

-300 VYFET
+300 VYFEA

-468 DNKSSDNLTKVSEE
+468 DNKSSDNLTKVSGE

-837 LNATLTTRVFEPGGD
+837 LNATFTTRVFEPGGD

-945 TGGKASFKF
+945 TGGKTSFKF

-1396 LEVSRIPSVDIS
+1396 LEISRIPSVDIS

-1445 AEKIKA
+1445 AEKIKT

-1643 ENWFSTQSTAFALMA
+1643 ENWFSTQSTAFALIA

-1798 PEASSSNSNEANTPE
+1798 PEASSSNSNEANTSE
-1813 SSADKYTYKDIRDD
+1813 SSASKYTYKDIRDD

>member
-7 RCSAAAGLFLILLT
+7 RCSTAAGLFLILLT

-468 DNKSSDNLTKVSEE
+468 DNKSSDNLTKVSGE

-945 TGGKASFKF
+945 TGGKTSFKF

-1396 LEVSRIPSVDIS
+1396 LEISHIPSVDIS

-1445 AEKIKA
+1445 AEKIKT

-1658 MGRLAEQLS
+1658 MGQLAEQLS

>member
-468 DNKSSDNLTKVSEE
+468 DNKSSDNLTKVSGE

-1396 LEVSRIPSVDIS
+1396 LEISRIPSVDIS

-1445 AEKIKA
+1445 AEKIKT

-1550 PEYGAMNR
+1550 PEYGVMNR

-1863 AMYDAAV
+1863 AMYDAVV

>member
-7 RCSAAAGLFLILLT
+7 RCSTAAGLFLILLT

-213 TKEAEDYQLEIT
+213 TREAEDYQLEIT

-300 VYFET
+300 VYFEA
-305 GKLNKLTLNIHE
+305 GKQNKLTLNIHE

-468 DNKSSDNLTKVSEE
+468 DNKSSDNLTKVSGE

-626 RFDVGGKDIQ
+626 RFDVEGKDIQ

-642 IYGERGV
+642 VYGERGV

-725 FHKSLRIETIK
+725 FHKGLRIETIK

-811 FNGVLDAEGRAGVNI
+811 FNGVLDGEGRAGVNI

-945 TGGKASFKF
+945 TGGKTSFKF

-1667 GTLDFTWSWNGKQQ
+1667 GTLDFTWNWNGKQQ

-1695 ATSPKSGTVSVKNQG
+1695 ATSPKSGTVSVKNKG

-1798 PEASSSNSNEANTPE
+1798 PEVSSSSTNEANVPE
-1813 SSADKYTYKDIRDD
+1813 SSAGKYTYKDIRDD

-1853 NFILP
+1853 HFILP

>member
-1 MGQIKT
+1 MGQMKT
-7 RCSAAAGLFLILLT
+7 KCSSSATGLFFLLLMI
-21 VIAGFSSCK
+21 VSFSSCTRT
-30 SNQKDIIPSA
+30 QKDIIPSA

-56 NSTIRIELTQ
+56 NSTIRIELTHE
-66 DQPMVDLNQELK
+66 QPMVDLNNELK
-78 DNPFS
+78 ENPFS
-83 FSPSLKGKT
+83 FSPSLKGKA

-105 EGALKPGAFYEG
+105 EGTLKPGSLYEC
-117 TFHLGD
+117 TFQLGK
-123 FVDVD
+123 FVEVD
-128 KKLEEFN
+128 KKLKEFN
-135 FSFRVQERNFSIH
+135 FSFRVQERNFTLSIEPL
-148 TDPIT
+148 PIT
-153 VTATQPDQVTVTGE
+153 DAQPDEINIKGE
-167 IRFSDVVKKEEVE
+167 ICFSDIVKKEEVE
-180 KMLTAGSEKNKSYPI
+180 KILTAKDGNNKSYPV
-195 EITQTDH
+195 EIIPTDNL
-202 PTRYAFSISQI
+202 TRYQFCINQI
-213 TKEAEDYQLEIT
+213 PRDTEDYQLTIT
-225 AKGNPA
+225 ANGSPA
-231 GIDRTQNESILIP
+231 RIDQTQSEEVLIP
-244 AKNSFRFLSAVRIDQ
+244 AKDSFRFLSATRIDE
-259 PENGIEII
+259 PENGIEVV
-267 FSDPVSN
+267 FSAPLSD
-274 TQDLKGLIDV
+274 TQDLKGLIEI
-284 PEVSSS
+284 PELSSS
-290 IFQIKENKVF
+290 VFQIKENRVF
-300 VYFET
+300 IYFEANQ
-305 GKLNKLTLNIHE
+305 LSKLTLNIHE
-317 GIRNS
+317 GVKSS
-322 QDKPLGTSHSIS
+322 QGKTLGTSHSIS
-334 FSELNLKPQVEM
+334 FSEINLKPQVEM
-346 ATSAAILP
+346 LTTAAILP

-383 LMFMQN
+383 LMFMQT
-389 NSLSSANELR
+389 NSLASANELR

-406 KKTLWLAKDSSKDV
+406 KKTLWLGKDTSKDIYN
-420 HRWEDYSI
+420 WENYSI
-428 DLAGLIHQEPGAIYR
+428 DLAGLIRQEPGAIYR

-457 GGSENKEMQFA
+457 GGVDNQEIKFA
-468 DNKSSDNLTKVSEE
+468 DNNTPDGLMKVSGSA
-482 TLSEDDE
+482 LSEADE
-489 AVWDTPETYYYYNGS
+489 AVWDTPEAYYYYNGGT
-504 VPMDWSQYRW
+504 MDWSVYRW
-514 TERDNPCHP
+514 KERDNPCHP
-523 SYYMNSDRIAAC
+523 SYYMNSDRAAAC
-535 NIFASNLGMIVKRNS
+535 NVFASNLGMIVKRNS

-557 VNNILDTK
+557 VSNILDTN
-565 PVAKA
+565 PVGKA
-570 QVTIYNFQLQPIGKG
+570 QVTVYNFQLQPIGKG
-585 ETNGEGL
+585 ETNGEGF
-592 VEITPKGVPF
+592 VEISSKGTPF
-602 IAVAEADKQKAYVR
+602 IVVAEAEKQKAYVR

-626 RFDVGGKDIQ
+626 RFDVGGKEIQ

-657 ISFMLED
+657 ISFILED

-682 RGQFYTKMI
+682 KGQFYTKMI
-691 STQGTNGFYTF
+691 STQGMNGFYTF
-702 AVPTQA
+702 DVPTQA
-708 DDPTGLWNAYV
+708 GDPTGLWNAYI
-719 KVGGTA
+719 KVGGTT
-725 FHKSLRIETIK
+725 FHKGLRIETIK
-736 PNRLKITL
+736 PNRLKINLTL
-744 ALPTILQ
+744 PKILQ
-751 ASSKDVYA
+751 STDKNVTVPLASA
-759 PLTSSWLT
+759 WLT
-767 GATASRLKAKVE
+767 GATASKLKAKVE

-790 NYGQYLFNNPA
+790 NYGQYIFNDPA
-801 TDFTTVRADV
+801 TDFTTIKTDV
-811 FNGVLDAEGRAGVNI
+811 FDGILNAEGKAGVT
-826 QLPVATGAPGM
+826 LKVPAATNAPGM
-837 LNATLTTRVFEPGGD
+837 LNATFTTRVFEPGGD
-852 ASIYSQTVP
+852 ASIYTQSIP
-861 FSPFTSYVGIN
+861 FSPFVSYVGIN

-885 DHVFDIVTVNDQ
+885 DHVFDIVTVNSQ

-912 ISWSWWWENGEESF
+912 ISWSWWWENSEESF

-937 VASGNLQT
+937 VASGKLQT
-945 TGGKASFKF
+945 SGGKTTFKF
-954 RINYPDWGRYLVYV
+954 RVDYPSWGRYLVYV
-968 KDRESGHATGGTVYI
+968 KDKDSGHATGGTIYV
-983 DWPDWRGRSNKTDPS
+983 DWPESRGRSNKTDPS
-998 GIKMLAFSLDK
+998 GIKMLTFSLDK

-1033 LENGSTVL
+1033 IENGSSVL
-1041 QQQWLEVSDQG
+1041 HREWIEVTNEG
-1052 DTKLTFKITPEMAP
+1052 DTKYTFEITPEMTP

-1076 PHAQTVNDLPIR
+1076 PHAQTINDLPIR

-1095 FVTNRQTIL
+1095 FVTNRQTVL
-1104 QPQIKMPEVLRPETD
+1104 QPQIQMPEVLRPETD

-1158 YAREALG
+1158 YSREALG

-1171 YDDVLGA
+1171 YDNVLGA
-1178 SGGRYSSLFST
+1178 SAGAYSSLFSV
-1189 GGDASLKPADAK
+1189 GGDATLKPADAK

-1215 YLAKGKQQTHTL
+1215 YLEKGRQQTHTL

-1270 LSTQEEITVPVNV
+1270 LSIQEEITVPVNV
-1283 FAMENQVKNVTVSLE
+1283 FAMEKQVKNVTVSLQ
-1298 ASGAGVQITG
+1298 ASGGGVQIEG
-1308 NRQQSLTFDQP
+1308 SHQQSLTFNRP
-1319 GDQLAYFTL
+1319 GDQLVFFTL
-1328 KTGSKT
+1328 KTGNKT

-1339 HLTASGNGQQT
+1339 KLTASGGGQQT

-1362 PVVTLRN
+1362 PIVTLR
-1369 SQWIE
+1369 SSEWIE
-1374 AGQEAELSYTLA
+1374 TGQNKELSYQL
-1386 GSSSANNQVQ
+1386 GSLSANNQIK

-1431 LLFVSQFK
+1431 LLFIAQFK
-1439 AVDEQE
+1439 TIDTRE

-1474 GNAVADEWITSYTGM
+1474 GNAVADEWISSYTGM
-1489 FLTLAQEKGYAVHP
+1489 FLTLAQEKGYAVHA

-1526 SNWQIWQSELQQAFR
+1526 NNWQQWQSELQQAFR

-1585 AGELV
+1585 AEELV

-1600 SSMNLIYG
+1600 SSMNQIYG
-1608 SSDRDEAMILETLIL
+1608 SSDRDEAMILETLLL
-1623 MKRDR
+1623 MNRER
-1628 DALQQAKKV
+1628 DALQQAKVV
-1637 SQNLAQ
+1637 SKNLSQ

-1658 MGRLAEQLS
+1658 MGRLAEKLS
-1667 GTLDFTWSWNGKQQ
+1667 GSLDFTWTWNGKQQ

-1695 ATSPKSGTVSVKNQG
+1695 STSPKSGTVAVKNQG

-1723 LLNDTLPAIA
+1723 LLNDTLPAIS
-1733 DNIRL
+1733 DNLRMDIRYASM
-1738 DVKYTDMAGSP
+1738 DGKPM
-1749 ISVEDIRQG
+1749 SVNDIRQG
-1758 TDFMSA
+1758 TDFTAIASI
-1764 VTLSNI
+1764 SNT
-1770 SGTSDYSNLALTHI
+1770 SGTTDYTNLALTHI
-1784 IPSGWEI
+1784 IPSGWEV
-1791 YNERMIV
+1791 YNERMTV
-1798 PEASSSNSNEANTPE
+1798 PEAEPQETTDSSGNVSGQ
-1813 SSADKYTYKDIRDD
+1813 YTYQDIRDD
-1827 RVLTYFDLRRGE
+1827 RVLTYFNLRRGE
-1839 SKTFTV
+1839 TKIFTS

-1858 AIQCE
+1858 AVQCE
-1863 AMYDAAV
+1863 AMYDVNV
-1870 QARTKAGRTT
+1870 QARSKAGRTT

>member
-1 MGQIKT
+1 MGQMKT
-7 RCSAAAGLFLILLT
+7 KCSSSATGLFFLLLMI
-21 VIAGFSSCK
+21 VSFSSCTRT
-30 SNQKDIIPSA
+30 QKDIIPSA

-56 NSTIRIELTQ
+56 NSTIRIELTHE
-66 DQPMVDLNQELK
+66 QPMVDLNNELK
-78 DNPFS
+78 ENPFS
-83 FSPSLKGKT
+83 FSPSLKGKA

-105 EGALKPGAFYEG
+105 EGTLKPGSLYEC
-117 TFHLGD
+117 TFQLGK
-123 FVDVD
+123 FVEVD
-128 KKLEEFN
+128 KKLKEFN
-135 FSFRVQERNFSIH
+135 FSFRVQERNFTLSIEPL
-148 TDPIT
+148 PIT
-153 VTATQPDQVTVTGE
+153 DAQPDEINIKGE
-167 IRFSDVVKKEEVE
+167 ICFSDIVKKEEVE
-180 KMLTAGSEKNKSYPI
+180 KILTAKDGNNKSYPV
-195 EITQTDH
+195 EIIPTDNL
-202 PTRYAFSISQI
+202 TRYQFCINQVPRD
-213 TKEAEDYQLEIT
+213 TEDYQLTIT
-225 AKGNPA
+225 ANGSPA
-231 GIDRTQNESILIP
+231 RIDQTQSEEVLIP
-244 AKNSFRFLSAVRIDQ
+244 AKDSFRFLSATRIDE
-259 PENGIEII
+259 PENGIEVV
-267 FSDPVSN
+267 FSTPLSD
-274 TQDLKGLIDV
+274 TQDLKGLIEI
-284 PEVSSS
+284 PELSSS
-290 IFQIKENKVF
+290 VFQIKENRVF
-300 VYFET
+300 IYFEANQ
-305 GKLNKLTLNIHE
+305 LSKLTLNIHE
-317 GIRNS
+317 GVKSS
-322 QDKPLGTSHSIS
+322 QGKTLGTSHSIS
-334 FSELNLKPQVEM
+334 FSEINLKPQVEM
-346 ATSAAILP
+346 LTTAAILP

-383 LMFMQN
+383 LMFMQT
-389 NSLSSANELR
+389 NSLASANELR

-406 KKTLWLAKDSSKDV
+406 KKTLWLGKDTSKDI
-420 HRWEDYSI
+420 HNWENYSI
-428 DLAGLIHQEPGAIYR
+428 DLAGLIRQEPGAIYR

-457 GGSENKEMQFA
+457 GGVDNQDIKFA
-468 DNKSSDNLTKVSEE
+468 DNNTPDGLMKVSGSA
-482 TLSEDDE
+482 LSEADE
-489 AVWDTPETYYYYNGS
+489 AVWDTPEAYYYYNGGT
-504 VPMDWSQYRW
+504 MDWSVYRW
-514 TERDNPCHP
+514 KERDNPCHP
-523 SYYMNSDRIAAC
+523 SYYMNSDRAAAC
-535 NIFASNLGMIVKRNS
+535 NVFASNLGMIVKRNS

-557 VNNILDTK
+557 VSNILDTN
-565 PVAKA
+565 PVGKA
-570 QVTIYNFQLQPIGKG
+570 QVTVYNFQLQPIGKG
-585 ETNGEGL
+585 ETNGEGF
-592 VEITPKGVPF
+592 VEISSKGTPF
-602 IAVAEADKQKAYVR
+602 IVVAEAEKQKAYVR

-626 RFDVGGKDIQ
+626 RFDVGGKEIQ

-657 ISFMLED
+657 ISFILED

-682 RGQFYTKMI
+682 KGQFYTKMI
-691 STQGTNGFYTF
+691 STQGMNGFYTF
-702 AVPTQA
+702 DVPTQA
-708 DDPTGLWNAYV
+708 GDPTGLWNAYI
-719 KVGGTA
+719 KVGGTT
-725 FHKSLRIETIK
+725 FHKGLRIETIK
-736 PNRLKITL
+736 PNRLKINLTL
-744 ALPTILQ
+744 PKILQ
-751 ASSKDVYA
+751 STDKNVTVPLASA
-759 PLTSSWLT
+759 WLT
-767 GATASRLKAKVE
+767 GATASKLKAKVE

-790 NYGQYLFNNPA
+790 NYGQYIFNDPA
-801 TDFTTVRADV
+801 TDFTTIKTDV
-811 FNGVLDAEGRAGVNI
+811 FDGILNAEGKAGVT
-826 QLPVATGAPGM
+826 LKVPAATDAPGM
-837 LNATLTTRVFEPGGD
+837 LNATFTTRVFEPGGD
-852 ASIYSQTVP
+852 ASIYTQSIP
-861 FSPFTSYVGIN
+861 FSPFVSYVGIN

-885 DHVFDIVTVNDQ
+885 DHVFDVVTVNSQ

-912 ISWSWWWENGEESF
+912 ISWSWWWENSDESF

-937 VASGNLQT
+937 VASGKLQT
-945 TGGKASFKF
+945 SGGKTTFKF
-954 RINYPDWGRYLVYV
+954 RVDYPSWGRYLVYV
-968 KDRESGHATGGTVYI
+968 KDKDSGHATGGTIYV
-983 DWPDWRGRSNKTDPS
+983 DWPESRGRSNKTDPS
-998 GIKMLAFSLDK
+998 GIKMLTFSLDK

-1033 LENGSTVL
+1033 IENGSSVL
-1041 QQQWLEVSDQG
+1041 HREWIEVTNEG
-1052 DTKLTFKITPEMAP
+1052 DTKYTFEITPEMAP

-1076 PHAQTVNDLPIR
+1076 PHAQTINDLPIR

-1095 FVTNRQTIL
+1095 FVTNRQTVL
-1104 QPQIKMPEVLRPETD
+1104 QPQIQMPEVLRPETD

-1158 YAREALG
+1158 YSREALG

-1171 YDDVLGA
+1171 YDNVLGTSA
-1178 SGGRYSSLFST
+1178 GAYSSLFSV
-1189 GGDASLKPADAK
+1189 GGDATLKPADAK

-1215 YLAKGKQQTHTL
+1215 YLEKGRQQTHTL

-1270 LSTQEEITVPVNV
+1270 LSIQEEITVPVNV
-1283 FAMENQVKNVTVSLE
+1283 FAMEKQVKNVTVSLQ
-1298 ASGAGVQITG
+1298 ASGGGVQIEG
-1308 NRQQSLTFDQP
+1308 SHQQSLTFNRP
-1319 GDQLAYFTL
+1319 GDQLVFFTL
-1328 KTGSKT
+1328 KTGNKT

-1339 HLTASGNGQQT
+1339 KLTASGGGQQT

-1362 PVVTLRN
+1362 PIVTLR
-1369 SQWIE
+1369 SSEWIE
-1374 AGQEAELSYTLA
+1374 TGQNKELSYQL
-1386 GSSSANNQVQ
+1386 GSLSANNQIK

-1431 LLFVSQFK
+1431 LLFIAQFK
-1439 AVDEQE
+1439 TIDTRE

-1474 GNAVADEWITSYTGM
+1474 GNAVADEWISSYTGM
-1489 FLTLAQEKGYAVHP
+1489 FLTLAQEKGYAVHA

-1526 SNWQIWQSELQQAFR
+1526 NNWQQWQSELQQAFR

-1585 AGELV
+1585 AEELV

-1600 SSMNLIYG
+1600 SSMNQIYG
-1608 SSDRDEAMILETLIL
+1608 SSDRDEAMILETLLL
-1623 MKRDR
+1623 MNRER
-1628 DALQQAKKV
+1628 DALQQAKVV
-1637 SQNLAQ
+1637 SKNLSQ

-1658 MGRLAEQLS
+1658 MGRLAEKLS
-1667 GTLDFTWSWNGKQQ
+1667 GSLDFTWTWNGKQQ

-1695 ATSPKSGTVSVKNQG
+1695 STSPKSGTVAVKNQG

-1723 LLNDTLPAIA
+1723 LLNDTLPAIS
-1733 DNIRL
+1733 DNLRMDIRYASM
-1738 DVKYTDMAGSP
+1738 DGKPM
-1749 ISVEDIRQG
+1749 SVNDIRQG
-1758 TDFMSA
+1758 TDFTAIASI
-1764 VTLSNI
+1764 SNT
-1770 SGTSDYSNLALTHI
+1770 SGTTDYTNLALTHI
-1784 IPSGWEI
+1784 IPSGWEV
-1791 YNERMIV
+1791 YNERMTV
-1798 PEASSSNSNEANTPE
+1798 PEAEPQETTDSSGNVSGQ
-1813 SSADKYTYKDIRDD
+1813 YTYQDIRDD
-1827 RVLTYFDLRRGE
+1827 RVLTYFNLRRGE
-1839 SKTFTV
+1839 TKIFTI

-1858 AIQCE
+1858 AVQCE
-1863 AMYDAAV
+1863 SMYDVNV
-1870 QARTKAGRTT
+1870 QARSKAGRTT

>member
-7 RCSAAAGLFLILLT
+7 RCSTAAGLFLILLT

-213 TKEAEDYQLEIT
+213 TREAEDYQLEIT

-300 VYFET
+300 VYFEA
-305 GKLNKLTLNIHE
+305 GKQNKLTLNIHE

-468 DNKSSDNLTKVSEE
+468 DNKSSDNLTKVSGE

-626 RFDVGGKDIQ
+626 RFDVEGKDIQ

-642 IYGERGV
+642 VYGERGV

-1396 LEVSRIPSVDIS
+1396 LEISRIPSVDIS

-1445 AEKIKA
+1445 AEKIKT

-1658 MGRLAEQLS
+1658 MGRLAKQLS

>member
-468 DNKSSDNLTKVSEE
+468 DNKSSDNLTKVSGE

-535 NIFASNLGMIVKRNS
+535 NILASNLGMIVKRNS

-837 LNATLTTRVFEPGGD
+837 LNATFTTRVFEPGGD

-945 TGGKASFKF
+945 TGGKTSFKF

-1178 SGGRYSSLFST
+1178 SSGRYSSLFST
-1189 GGDASLKPADAK
+1189 GGDASLKPADVK

-1298 ASGAGVQITG
+1298 ASGAGVQVTG

-1667 GTLDFTWSWNGKQQ
+1667 GTLDFTWNWNGKQQ

-1695 ATSPKSGTVSVKNQG
+1695 ATSPKSGTVSVKNKG

-1798 PEASSSNSNEANTPE
+1798 PEVSSSSTNEANVPE
-1813 SSADKYTYKDIRDD
+1813 SSAGKYTYKDIRDD

>member
-1 MGQIKT
+1 MGQMKT
-7 RCSAAAGLFLILLT
+7 KCSSSATGLFFLLLMI
-21 VIAGFSSCK
+21 VSFSSCTRT
-30 SNQKDIIPSA
+30 QKDIIPSA

-56 NSTIRIELTQ
+56 NSTIRIELTHE
-66 DQPMVDLNQELK
+66 QPMVDLNNELK
-78 DNPFS
+78 ENPFS
-83 FSPSLKGKT
+83 FSPSLKGKA

-105 EGALKPGAFYEG
+105 EGTLKPGSLYEC
-117 TFHLGD
+117 TFQLGK
-123 FVDVD
+123 FVEVD
-128 KKLEEFN
+128 KKLKEFN
-135 FSFRVQERNFSIH
+135 FSFRVQERNFTLSIEPL
-148 TDPIT
+148 PIT
-153 VTATQPDQVTVTGE
+153 DAQPDEINIKGE
-167 IRFSDVVKKEEVE
+167 ICFSDIVKKEEVE
-180 KMLTAGSEKNKSYPI
+180 KILTAKDGNNKSYPV
-195 EITQTDH
+195 EIIPTDNL
-202 PTRYAFSISQI
+202 TRYQFCINQI
-213 TKEAEDYQLEIT
+213 PRDTEDYQLTIT
-225 AKGNPA
+225 ANGSPA
-231 GIDRTQNESILIP
+231 RIDQTQSEEVLIP
-244 AKNSFRFLSAVRIDQ
+244 AKDSFRFLSATRIDE
-259 PENGIEII
+259 PENGIEVV
-267 FSDPVSN
+267 FSAPLSD
-274 TQDLKGLIDV
+274 TQDLKGLIEI
-284 PEVSSS
+284 PELSSS
-290 IFQIKENKVF
+290 VFQIKENRVF
-300 VYFET
+300 IYFEANQ
-305 GKLNKLTLNIHE
+305 LSKLTLNIHE
-317 GIRNS
+317 GVKSS
-322 QDKPLGTSHSIS
+322 QGKTLGTSHSIS
-334 FSELNLKPQVEM
+334 FSEINLKPQVEM
-346 ATSAAILP
+346 LTTAAILP

-383 LMFMQN
+383 LMFMQT
-389 NSLSSANELR
+389 NSLASANELR

-406 KKTLWLAKDSSKDV
+406 KKPLWLGKDTSKDIYN
-420 HRWEDYSI
+420 WENYSI
-428 DLAGLIHQEPGAIYR
+428 DLAGLIRQEPGAIYR

-457 GGSENKEMQFA
+457 GGVDNQEIKFA
-468 DNKSSDNLTKVSEE
+468 DNNTPDGLMKVSGSA
-482 TLSEDDE
+482 LSEADE
-489 AVWDTPETYYYYNGS
+489 AVWDTPEAYYYYNGGT
-504 VPMDWSQYRW
+504 MDWSVYRW
-514 TERDNPCHP
+514 KERDNPCHP
-523 SYYMNSDRIAAC
+523 SYYMNSDRAAAC
-535 NIFASNLGMIVKRNS
+535 NVFASNLGMIVKRNS

-557 VNNILDTK
+557 VSNILDTN
-565 PVAKA
+565 PVGKA
-570 QVTIYNFQLQPIGKG
+570 QVTVYNFQLQPIGKG
-585 ETNGEGL
+585 ETNGEGF
-592 VEITPKGVPF
+592 VEISSKGTPF
-602 IAVAEADKQKAYVR
+602 IVVAEAEKQKAYVR

-626 RFDVGGKDIQ
+626 RFDVGGKEIQ

-657 ISFMLED
+657 ISFILED

-682 RGQFYTKMI
+682 KGQFYTKMI
-691 STQGTNGFYTF
+691 STQGMNGFYTF
-702 AVPTQA
+702 DVPTQA
-708 DDPTGLWNAYV
+708 GDPTGLWNAYI
-719 KVGGTA
+719 KVGGTT
-725 FHKSLRIETIK
+725 FHKGLRIETIK
-736 PNRLKITL
+736 PNRLKINLTL
-744 ALPTILQ
+744 PKILQ
-751 ASSKDVYA
+751 STDKNVTVPLASA
-759 PLTSSWLT
+759 WLT
-767 GATASRLKAKVE
+767 GATASKLKAKVE

-790 NYGQYLFNNPA
+790 NYGQYIFNDPA
-801 TDFTTVRADV
+801 TDFTTIKTDV
-811 FNGVLDAEGRAGVNI
+811 FDGILNAEGKAGVT
-826 QLPVATGAPGM
+826 LKVPAATNAPGM
-837 LNATLTTRVFEPGGD
+837 LNATFTTRVFEPGGD
-852 ASIYSQTVP
+852 ASIYTQSIP
-861 FSPFTSYVGIN
+861 FSPFVSYVGIN

-885 DHVFDIVTVNDQ
+885 DHVFDIVTVNSQ

-912 ISWSWWWENGEESF
+912 ISWSWWWENSEESF

-937 VASGNLQT
+937 VASGKLQT
-945 TGGKASFKF
+945 SGGKTTFKF
-954 RINYPDWGRYLVYV
+954 RVDYPSWGRYLVYV
-968 KDRESGHATGGTVYI
+968 KDKDSGHATGGTIYV
-983 DWPDWRGRSNKTDPS
+983 DWPESRGRSNKTDPS
-998 GIKMLAFSLDK
+998 GIKMLTFSLDK

-1033 LENGSTVL
+1033 IENGSSVL
-1041 QQQWLEVSDQG
+1041 HREWIEVTNEG
-1052 DTKLTFKITPEMAP
+1052 DTKYTFEITPEMTP

-1076 PHAQTVNDLPIR
+1076 PHAQTINDLPIR

-1095 FVTNRQTIL
+1095 FVTNRQTVL
-1104 QPQIKMPEVLRPETD
+1104 QPQIQMPEVLRPETD

-1158 YAREALG
+1158 YSREALG

-1171 YDDVLGA
+1171 YDNVLGA
-1178 SGGRYSSLFST
+1178 SAGAYSSLFSV
-1189 GGDASLKPADAK
+1189 GGDATLKPADAK

-1215 YLAKGKQQTHTL
+1215 YLEKGRQQTHTL

-1270 LSTQEEITVPVNV
+1270 LSIQEEITVPVNV
-1283 FAMENQVKNVTVSLE
+1283 FAMEKQVKNVTVSLQ
-1298 ASGAGVQITG
+1298 ASGGGVQIEG
-1308 NRQQSLTFDQP
+1308 SHQQSLTFNRP
-1319 GDQLAYFTL
+1319 GDQLVFFTL
-1328 KTGSKT
+1328 KTGNKT

-1339 HLTASGNGQQT
+1339 KLTASGGGQQT

-1362 PVVTLRN
+1362 PIVTLR
-1369 SQWIE
+1369 SSEWIE
-1374 AGQEAELSYTLA
+1374 TGQNKELSYQL
-1386 GSSSANNQVQ
+1386 GSLSANNQIK

-1431 LLFVSQFK
+1431 LLFIAQFK
-1439 AVDEQE
+1439 TIDTRE

-1474 GNAVADEWITSYTGM
+1474 GNAVADEWISSYTGM
-1489 FLTLAQEKGYAVHP
+1489 FLTLAQEKGYAVHA

-1526 SNWQIWQSELQQAFR
+1526 NNWQQWQSELQQAFR

-1585 AGELV
+1585 AEELV

-1600 SSMNLIYG
+1600 SSMNQIYG
-1608 SSDRDEAMILETLIL
+1608 SSDRDEAMILETLLL
-1623 MKRDR
+1623 MNRER
-1628 DALQQAKKV
+1628 DALQQAKVV
-1637 SQNLAQ
+1637 SKNLSQ

-1658 MGRLAEQLS
+1658 MGRLAEKLS
-1667 GTLDFTWSWNGKQQ
+1667 GSLDFTWTWNGKQQ

-1695 ATSPKSGTVSVKNQG
+1695 STSPKSGTVAVKNQG

-1723 LLNDTLPAIA
+1723 LLNDTLPAIS
-1733 DNIRL
+1733 DNLRMDIRYASM
-1738 DVKYTDMAGSP
+1738 DGKPM
-1749 ISVEDIRQG
+1749 SVNDIRQG
-1758 TDFMSA
+1758 TDFTAIASI
-1764 VTLSNI
+1764 SNT
-1770 SGTSDYSNLALTHI
+1770 SGTTDYTNLALTHI
-1784 IPSGWEI
+1784 IPSGWEV
-1791 YNERMIV
+1791 YNERMTV
-1798 PEASSSNSNEANTPE
+1798 PEAEPQETTDSSGNVSGQ
-1813 SSADKYTYKDIRDD
+1813 YTYQDIRDD
-1827 RVLTYFDLRRGE
+1827 RVLTYFNLRRGE
-1839 SKTFTV
+1839 TKIFTI

-1858 AIQCE
+1858 AVQCE
-1863 AMYDAAV
+1863 AMYDVNV
-1870 QARTKAGRTT
+1870 QARSKAGRTT

>member
-117 TFHLGD
+117 TFRLGD

-128 KKLEEFN
+128 KKLKEFN

-213 TKEAEDYQLEIT
+213 TREAEDYQLEIT

-300 VYFET
+300 VYFEA
-305 GKLNKLTLNIHE
+305 GKQNKLTLNIHE

-468 DNKSSDNLTKVSEE
+468 DNKSSDNLTKVSGE

-565 PVAKA
+565 PVGKA

-725 FHKSLRIETIK
+725 FHKGLRIETIK

-811 FNGVLDAEGRAGVNI
+811 FNGVLDGEGRAGVNI

-945 TGGKASFKF
+945 TGGKTSFKF

>member
-7 RCSAAAGLFLILLT
+7 RCSTAAGLFLILLT

-468 DNKSSDNLTKVSEE
+468 DNKSSDNLTKVSGE

-1283 FAMENQVKNVTVSLE
+1283 FAMENQVKSVTVSLE

-1445 AEKIKA
+1445 AEKIKT

>member
-117 TFHLGD
+117 TFRLGD

-202 PTRYAFSISQI
+202 PTRYVFSISQI

-231 GIDRTQNESILIP
+231 GIDRTQNKSILIP

-300 VYFET
+300 IYFEA
-305 GKLNKLTLNIHE
+305 GKQNKLTLNIHE
-317 GIRNS
+317 GIRNR

-457 GGSENKEMQFA
+457 GGSENKEMQFV
-468 DNKSSDNLTKVSEE
+468 DNKSSDNLTKVSGE

-535 NIFASNLGMIVKRNS
+535 NILASNLGMIVKRNS

-702 AVPTQA
+702 DVPTQA

-1076 PHAQTVNDLPIR
+1076 PHAQTVNDLPVR

-1445 AEKIKA
+1445 AEKIKT

>member
-1 MGQIKT
+1 MGLTKT
-7 RCSAAAGLFLILLT
+7 TRSISTTGLLLLIMMT
-21 VIAGFSSCK
+21 VGLYSCTRT
-30 SNQKDIIPSA
+30 QKDIIPSA
-40 EYAPYVNA
+40 DYAPYVNA

-56 NSTIRIELTQ
+56 NSTIRIELTH
-66 DQPMVDLNQELK
+66 DQPMVDLNSELK
-78 DNPFS
+78 NNPFS
-83 FSPSLKGKT
+83 FSPSLKGKA

-105 EGALKPGAFYEG
+105 EGTLKPGTLYEG
-117 TFHLGD
+117 TFQLGD
-123 FVDVD
+123 FIEVD
-128 KKLEEFN
+128 KKLKEFN
-135 FSFRVQERNFSIH
+135 FSFRVQERNFTLQLESL
-148 TDPIT
+148 PI
-153 VTATQPDQVTVTGE
+153 TATQPDEINIKGE

-180 KMLTAGSEKNKSYPI
+180 KMLTASDGKKSYPV
-195 EITQTDH
+195 EVTATDNL
-202 PTRYAFSISQI
+202 TRYQFNIRQI
-213 TKEAEDYQLEIT
+213 PREADDYPLTIT
-225 AKGNPA
+225 ANGNPA
-231 GIDRTQNESILIP
+231 GIDRKQSEEVLIP
-244 AKNSFRFLSAVRIDQ
+244 AKDCFRFMSAERIEQ
-259 PENGIEII
+259 PENGIEIV
-267 FSDPVSN
+267 FSAPLST
-274 TQDLKGLIDV
+274 TQDLKGLIEI

-290 IFQIKENKVF
+290 IFQISENRVF
-300 VYFET
+300 IYFEANT
-305 GKLNKLTLNIHE
+305 QNKLTLNIHE
-317 GIRNS
+317 GVKDS
-322 QDKPLGTSHSIS
+322 QGKALGTSHTIS
-334 FSELNLKPQVEM
+334 FSEVSLKPQVEM
-346 ATSAAILP
+346 STSAAILP

-383 LMFMQN
+383 LMFMQT
-389 NSLSSANELR
+389 NSLASTNELR

-406 KKTLWLAKDSSKDV
+406 KKTLWLAKDASKDI
-420 HRWEDYSI
+420 HHWGDYSI

-457 GGSENKEMQFA
+457 GGNENQDMKFA
-468 DNKSSDNLTKVSEE
+468 DSNTSDGLTKVSGSV
-482 TLSEDDE
+482 LSEEDE
-489 AVWDTPETYYYYNGS
+489 AIWNTPEAYYYYNGGT
-504 VPMDWSQYRW
+504 MDWSVYRW

-535 NIFASNLGMIVKRNS
+535 NVFASNLGMIVKRNS

-557 VNNILDTK
+557 VSNILDTK
-565 PVAKA
+565 PIGKA
-570 QVTIYNFQLQPIGKG
+570 QVTAYNFQLQPIGKG
-585 ETNGEGL
+585 ETNGDGF

-602 IAVAEADKQKAYVR
+602 IIVAESEKQKAYVR

-649 WRPGDTLH
+649 WRPGDTLY
-657 ISFMLED
+657 ISFILED

-691 STQGTNGFYTF
+691 STQGMNGFYTF
-702 AVPTQA
+702 DVPTQA
-708 DDPTGLWNAYV
+708 TDPTGLWNAYI
-719 KVGGTA
+719 KVGGTT
-725 FHKSLRIETIK
+725 FHKGLRIETIK
-736 PNRLKITL
+736 PNRLKINL
-744 ALPTILQ
+744 ALPKILQ
-751 ASSKDVYA
+751 ATDKDVYA
-759 PLTSSWLT
+759 PLTSTWLT
-767 GATASRLKAKVE
+767 GATASKLKAKIE

-790 NYGQYLFNNPA
+790 NYGQYIFNNPA
-801 TDFTTVRADV
+801 TNFTTIKTDI
-811 FNGVLDAEGRAGVNI
+811 FDGTLDAEGKTSVT
-826 QLPVATGAPGM
+826 LKVPTATEAPGM
-837 LNATLTTRVFEPGGD
+837 LNATFTTRVFEPGGD
-852 ASIYSQTVP
+852 ASIYTQTIP

-885 DHVFDIVTVNDQ
+885 DHVFDIVTVNTQ
-897 GQPVNRSN
+897 GQLVNRTN

-912 ISWSWWWENGEESF
+912 IGWSWWWENSGESF

-945 TGGKASFKF
+945 RGGKASFKF
-954 RINYPDWGRYLVYV
+954 RIDYPSWGRYLVYV
-968 KDRESGHATGGTVYI
+968 KDKESGHATGGTVYI
-983 DWPDWRGRSNKTDPS
+983 DWPEWRGRSSKTDPS
-998 GIKMLAFSLDK
+998 GIKMLAFSLNK

-1033 LENGSTVL
+1033 IENGSTVL
-1041 QQQWLEVSDQG
+1041 RQEWIEVSNGG
-1052 DTKLTFKITPEMAP
+1052 DTKYTFKITPEMTP

-1088 MYGIAPV
+1088 MYGVVPV
-1095 FVTNRQTIL
+1095 FVTNSQTVL
-1104 QPQIKMPEVLRPETD
+1104 QPQIQMPEVLRPETN

-1146 TNFKTPDPWNEF
+1146 TNFKTPDPWNDF
-1158 YAREALG
+1158 YSREALG
-1165 IRTWDM
+1165 IQTWDM
-1171 YDDVLGA
+1171 YDNVLGA
-1178 SGGRYSSLFST
+1178 SAGSYSSLFST
-1189 GGDASLKPADAK
+1189 GGDATLKPADAK

-1215 YLAKGKQQTHTL
+1215 YLGKGKSQTHTL

-1258 TPLMLLSTLPRV
+1258 TPLMMLSTLPRV
-1270 LSTQEEITVPVNV
+1270 LSIQEEITVTVNI
-1283 FAMENQVKNVTVSLE
+1283 FAMENQVKNVTVSLQ
-1298 ASGAGVQITG
+1298 ASGGGVQIVGT
-1308 NRQQSLTFDQP
+1308 NQQSLKFTQP
-1319 GDQLAYFTL
+1319 GDQLVFFTL

-1339 HLTASGNGQQT
+1339 HLTANGSGQQT
-1350 KETIEIEVRNPN
+1350 KETIEIDVRNPN

-1374 AGQEAELSYTLA
+1374 AGQSKELSYNLS
-1386 GSSSANNQVQ
+1386 SSSANNQIK

-1431 LLFVSQFK
+1431 LLFVAQFK
-1439 AVDEQE
+1439 TIDKTE
-1445 AEKIKA
+1445 AEKIKT

-1459 IYARQLPNGGFVYWP
+1459 IYGRQLPNGGFVYWP
-1474 GNAVADEWITSYTGM
+1474 GNAAADEWISSYAGM
-1489 FLTLAQEKGYAVHP
+1489 FLTLAQEKGYAVHA

-1526 SNWQIWQSELQQAFR
+1526 SGWQQWQSELQQAFR
-1541 LYTLALAGA
+1541 LYTLALAGV

-1558 MKEQP
+1558 MKEQT

-1585 AGELV
+1585 AEELV
-1590 YNAETTVIPY
+1590 YNVETTVNPY
-1600 SSMNLIYG
+1600 SSMNQIYG

-1623 MKRDR
+1623 MNRER
-1628 DALQQAKKV
+1628 DALQQAKVV
-1637 SQNLAQ
+1637 SKNLSQ
-1643 ENWFSTQSTAFALMA
+1643 EDWFSTQSTAFALMA
-1658 MGRLAEQLS
+1658 MGRLAEKLS
-1667 GTLDFTWSWNGKQQ
+1667 GTLDFVWSWNDKQQ

-1695 ATSPKSGTVSVKNQG
+1695 ATTPKSGTVSVKNQG

-1723 LLNDTLPAIA
+1723 LLNDTLPAIS
-1733 DNIRL
+1733 DNLR
-1738 DVKYTDMAGSP
+1738 M
-1749 ISVEDIRQG
+1749 DIRYANLNGTPLSVNDIIQG
-1758 TDFMSA
+1758 TDFMAITSI
-1764 VTLSNI
+1764 SNI
-1770 SGTSDYSNLALTHI
+1770 SGTSDYTNLALTHI

-1791 YNERMIV
+1791 YNERMV
-1798 PEASSSNSNEANTPE
+1798 APETENAA
-1813 SSADKYTYKDIRDD
+1813 ADGSGQSVSKYSYQDIRDD
-1827 RVLTYFDLRRGE
+1827 RVLTYFNLRRGE
-1839 SKTFTV
+1839 TKVFTV

-1858 AIQCE
+1858 AVQCE
-1863 AMYDAAV
+1863 AMYDVNV
-1870 QARTKAGRTT
+1870 QARSKAGRTT

>member
-1 MGQIKT
+1 MGQMKT
-7 RCSAAAGLFLILLT
+7 KCSSSATGLFFLLLMI
-21 VIAGFSSCK
+21 VSFSSCTRT
-30 SNQKDIIPSA
+30 QKDIIPSA

-56 NSTIRIELTQ
+56 NSTIRIELTHE
-66 DQPMVDLNQELK
+66 QPMVDLNNELK
-78 DNPFS
+78 ENPFS
-83 FSPSLKGKT
+83 FSPSLKGKA

-105 EGALKPGAFYEG
+105 EGTLKPGSLYEC
-117 TFHLGD
+117 TFQLGK
-123 FVDVD
+123 FVEVD
-128 KKLEEFN
+128 KKLKEFN
-135 FSFRVQERNFSIH
+135 FSFRVQERNFTLSIEPL
-148 TDPIT
+148 PIT
-153 VTATQPDQVTVTGE
+153 DAQPDEINIKGE
-167 IRFSDVVKKEEVE
+167 ICFSDIVKKEEVE
-180 KMLTAGSEKNKSYPI
+180 KILTVKDGNNKSYPV
-195 EITQTDH
+195 EIIPTDNL
-202 PTRYAFSISQI
+202 TRYQFCINQVPRD
-213 TKEAEDYQLEIT
+213 TEDYQLTIT
-225 AKGNPA
+225 ANGSPA
-231 GIDRTQNESILIP
+231 RIDQTQSEEVLIP
-244 AKNSFRFLSAVRIDQ
+244 AKDSFRFLSATRIDE
-259 PENGIEII
+259 PENGIEVV
-267 FSDPVSN
+267 FSTPLSD
-274 TQDLKGLIDV
+274 TQDLKGLIEI
-284 PEVSSS
+284 PELSSS
-290 IFQIKENKVF
+290 VFQIKENRVF
-300 VYFET
+300 IYFEANQ
-305 GKLNKLTLNIHE
+305 LSKLTLNIHE
-317 GIRNS
+317 GVKSS
-322 QDKPLGTSHSIS
+322 QGKTLGTSHSIS
-334 FSELNLKPQVEM
+334 FSEINLKPQVEM
-346 ATSAAILP
+346 LTTAAILP

-383 LMFMQN
+383 LMFMQT
-389 NSLSSANELR
+389 NSLASANELR

-406 KKTLWLAKDSSKDV
+406 KKTLWLGKDTSKDI
-420 HRWEDYSI
+420 HNWENYSI
-428 DLAGLIHQEPGAIYR
+428 DLAGLIRQEPGAIYR

-457 GGSENKEMQFA
+457 GGVDNQDIKFA
-468 DNKSSDNLTKVSEE
+468 DNNTPDGLMKVSGSA
-482 TLSEDDE
+482 LSEADE
-489 AVWDTPETYYYYNGS
+489 AVWDTPEAYYYYNGGT
-504 VPMDWSQYRW
+504 MDWSVYRW
-514 TERDNPCHP
+514 KERDNPCHP
-523 SYYMNSDRIAAC
+523 SYYMNSDRAAAC
-535 NIFASNLGMIVKRNS
+535 NVFASNLGMIVKRNS

-557 VNNILDTK
+557 VSNILDTN
-565 PVAKA
+565 PVGKA
-570 QVTIYNFQLQPIGKG
+570 QVTVYNFQLQPIGKG
-585 ETNGEGL
+585 ETNGEGF
-592 VEITPKGVPF
+592 VEISSKGTPF
-602 IAVAEADKQKAYVR
+602 IVVAEAEKQKAYVR

-626 RFDVGGKDIQ
+626 RFDVGGKEIQ

-657 ISFMLED
+657 ISFILED

-682 RGQFYTKMI
+682 KGQFYTKMI
-691 STQGTNGFYTF
+691 STQGMNGFYTF
-702 AVPTQA
+702 DVPTQA
-708 DDPTGLWNAYV
+708 GDPTGLWNAYI
-719 KVGGTA
+719 KVGGTT
-725 FHKSLRIETIK
+725 FHKGLRIETIK
-736 PNRLKITL
+736 PNRLKINLTL
-744 ALPTILQ
+744 PKILQ
-751 ASSKDVYA
+751 STDKNVTVPLASA
-759 PLTSSWLT
+759 WLT
-767 GATASRLKAKVE
+767 GATASKLKAKVE

-790 NYGQYLFNNPA
+790 NYGQYIFNDPA
-801 TDFTTVRADV
+801 TDFTTIKTDV
-811 FNGVLDAEGRAGVNI
+811 FDGILNAEGKAGVT
-826 QLPVATGAPGM
+826 LKVPAATNAPGM
-837 LNATLTTRVFEPGGD
+837 LNATFTTRVFEPGGD
-852 ASIYSQTVP
+852 ASIYTQSIP
-861 FSPFTSYVGIN
+861 FSPFVSYVGIN

-885 DHVFDIVTVNDQ
+885 DHVFDVVTVNSQ

-912 ISWSWWWENGEESF
+912 ISWSWWWENSDESF

-937 VASGNLQT
+937 VASGKLQT
-945 TGGKASFKF
+945 SGGKTTFKF
-954 RINYPDWGRYLVYV
+954 RVDYPSWGRYLVYV
-968 KDRESGHATGGTVYI
+968 KDKDSGHATGGTIYV
-983 DWPDWRGRSNKTDPS
+983 DWPESRGRSNKTDPS
-998 GIKMLAFSLDK
+998 GIKMLTFSLDK

-1033 LENGSTVL
+1033 IENGSSVL
-1041 QQQWLEVSDQG
+1041 HREWIEVTNEG
-1052 DTKLTFKITPEMAP
+1052 DTKYTFEITPEMAP

-1076 PHAQTVNDLPIR
+1076 PHAQTINDLPIR

-1095 FVTNRQTIL
+1095 FVTNRQTVL
-1104 QPQIKMPEVLRPETD
+1104 QPQIQMPEVLRPETD

-1158 YAREALG
+1158 YSREALG

-1171 YDDVLGA
+1171 YDNVLGA
-1178 SGGRYSSLFST
+1178 SAGAYSSLFSV
-1189 GGDASLKPADAK
+1189 GGDATLKPADAK

-1215 YLAKGKQQTHTL
+1215 YLEKGRQQTHTL

-1270 LSTQEEITVPVNV
+1270 LSIQEEITVPVNV
-1283 FAMENQVKNVTVSLE
+1283 FAMEKQVKNVTVSLQ
-1298 ASGAGVQITG
+1298 ASGGGVQIEG
-1308 NRQQSLTFDQP
+1308 SHQQSLTFNRP
-1319 GDQLAYFTL
+1319 GDQLVFFTL
-1328 KTGSKT
+1328 KTGNKT

-1339 HLTASGNGQQT
+1339 KLTASGGGQQT

-1362 PVVTLRN
+1362 PIVTLR
-1369 SQWIE
+1369 SSEWIE
-1374 AGQEAELSYTLA
+1374 TGQNKELSYQL
-1386 GSSSANNQVQ
+1386 GSLSANNQIK

-1431 LLFVSQFK
+1431 LLFIAQFK
-1439 AVDEQE
+1439 TIDTRE

-1474 GNAVADEWITSYTGM
+1474 GNAVADEWISSYTGM
-1489 FLTLAQEKGYAVHP
+1489 FLTLAQEKGYAVHA

-1526 SNWQIWQSELQQAFR
+1526 NNWQQWQSELQQAFR

-1585 AGELV
+1585 AEELV

-1600 SSMNLIYG
+1600 SSMNQIYG
-1608 SSDRDEAMILETLIL
+1608 SSDRDEAMILETLLL
-1623 MKRDR
+1623 MNRER
-1628 DALQQAKKV
+1628 DALQQAKVV
-1637 SQNLAQ
+1637 SKNLSQ

-1658 MGRLAEQLS
+1658 MGRLAEKLS
-1667 GTLDFTWSWNGKQQ
+1667 GSLDFTWTWNGKQQ

-1695 ATSPKSGTVSVKNQG
+1695 STSPKSGTVAVKNQG

-1723 LLNDTLPAIA
+1723 LLNDTLPAIS
-1733 DNIRL
+1733 DNLRMDIRYASM
-1738 DVKYTDMAGSP
+1738 DGKPM
-1749 ISVEDIRQG
+1749 SVNDIRQG
-1758 TDFMSA
+1758 TDFTAIASI
-1764 VTLSNI
+1764 SNT
-1770 SGTSDYSNLALTHI
+1770 SGTTDYTNLALTHI
-1784 IPSGWEI
+1784 IPSGWEV
-1791 YNERMIV
+1791 YNERMTV
-1798 PEASSSNSNEANTPE
+1798 PEAEPQETTDSSGNVSGQ
-1813 SSADKYTYKDIRDD
+1813 YTYQDIRDD
-1827 RVLTYFDLRRGE
+1827 RVLTYFNLRRGE
-1839 SKTFTV
+1839 TKIFTI

-1858 AIQCE
+1858 AVQCE
-1863 AMYDAAV
+1863 AMYDVNV
-1870 QARTKAGRTT
+1870 QARSKAGRTP

>member
-1 MGQIKT
+1 MGLTKT
-7 RCSAAAGLFLILLT
+7 TRSISATGLLLLIMMT
-21 VIAGFSSCK
+21 VGLYSCTRT
-30 SNQKDIIPSA
+30 QKDIIPSA
-40 EYAPYVNA
+40 DYAPYVNA

-56 NSTIRIELTQ
+56 NSTIRIELTH
-66 DQPMVDLNQELK
+66 DQPMVDLNSELK
-78 DNPFS
+78 NNPFS
-83 FSPSLKGKT
+83 FSPSLKGKA

-105 EGALKPGAFYEG
+105 EGTLKPGTLYEG
-117 TFHLGD
+117 TFQLGD
-123 FVDVD
+123 FIEVD
-128 KKLEEFN
+128 KKLKEFN
-135 FSFRVQERNFSIH
+135 FSFRVQERNFTLQLESL
-148 TDPIT
+148 PI
-153 VTATQPDQVTVTGE
+153 TATQPDEINIKGE

-180 KMLTAGSEKNKSYPI
+180 KMLTASDGKKSYPV
-195 EITQTDH
+195 EVTATDNL
-202 PTRYAFSISQI
+202 TRYQFNIRQI
-213 TKEAEDYQLEIT
+213 PREADDYPLTIT
-225 AKGNPA
+225 ANGNPA
-231 GIDRTQNESILIP
+231 GIDRKQSEEVLIP
-244 AKNSFRFLSAVRIDQ
+244 AKDCFRFMSAERIEQ
-259 PENGIEII
+259 PENGIEIV
-267 FSDPVSN
+267 FSAPLST
-274 TQDLKGLIDV
+274 TQDLKGLIEI

-290 IFQIKENKVF
+290 IFQINENRVF
-300 VYFET
+300 IYFEANT
-305 GKLNKLTLNIHE
+305 QNKLTLNIHE
-317 GIRNS
+317 GVKDS
-322 QDKPLGTSHSIS
+322 QGKALGTSHTIS
-334 FSELNLKPQVEM
+334 FSEVSLKPQVEM
-346 ATSAAILP
+346 STSAAILP
-354 DSKSLIIPFR
+354 DSKNLIIPFR

-383 LMFMQN
+383 LMFMQT
-389 NSLSSANELR
+389 NSLASANELR

-406 KKTLWLAKDSSKDV
+406 KKTLWLAKDASKDI
-420 HRWEDYSI
+420 HHWGDYSI

-457 GGSENKEMQFA
+457 GGNENQNMKFA
-468 DNKSSDNLTKVSEE
+468 DSNTSDGLTKVSGSV
-482 TLSEDDE
+482 LSEEDE
-489 AVWDTPETYYYYNGS
+489 AIWNTPEAYYYYNGGT
-504 VPMDWSQYRW
+504 MDWSVYRW

-535 NIFASNLGMIVKRNS
+535 NVFASNLGMIVKRNS

-557 VNNILDTK
+557 VSNILDTK
-565 PVAKA
+565 PIGKA
-570 QVTIYNFQLQPIGKG
+570 QVTVYNFQLQPIGKG
-585 ETNGEGL
+585 ETNGDGF

-602 IAVAEADKQKAYVR
+602 IIVAESEKQKAYVR

-657 ISFMLED
+657 ISFILED

-691 STQGTNGFYTF
+691 STQGMNGFYTF
-702 AVPTQA
+702 DVPTLA
-708 DDPTGLWNAYV
+708 TDPTGLWNAYI
-719 KVGGTA
+719 KVGGTT
-725 FHKSLRIETIK
+725 FHKGLRIETIK
-736 PNRLKITL
+736 PNRLKINL
-744 ALPTILQ
+744 ALPKTLQ
-751 ASSKDVYA
+751 ATDKDVYA
-759 PLTSSWLT
+759 PLTSTWLT
-767 GATASRLKAKVE
+767 GATASKLKAKIE

-790 NYGQYLFNNPA
+790 NYGQYIFNNPA
-801 TDFTTVRADV
+801 TNFTTIKTDI
-811 FNGVLDAEGRAGVNI
+811 FDGTLDAEGKTSVT
-826 QLPVATGAPGM
+826 LKVPTATEAPGM
-837 LNATLTTRVFEPGGD
+837 LNATFTTRVFEPGGD
-852 ASIYSQTVP
+852 ASIYTQTIP
-861 FSPFTSYVGIN
+861 FSPFTSYIGIN

-885 DHVFDIVTVNDQ
+885 DHVFDIVTVNTQ
-897 GQPVNRSN
+897 GQLVNRTN

-912 ISWSWWWENGEESF
+912 IGWSWWWENSGESF

-945 TGGKASFKF
+945 RGGKASFKF
-954 RINYPDWGRYLVYV
+954 RVDYPSWGRYLVYV
-968 KDRESGHATGGTVYI
+968 KDKESGHATGGTVYI
-983 DWPDWRGRSNKTDPS
+983 DWPEWRGRSSKTDPS
-998 GIKMLAFSLDK
+998 GIKMLAFSLNK

-1033 LENGSTVL
+1033 IENGSTVL
-1041 QQQWLEVSDQG
+1041 RQEWIEVSNGG
-1052 DTKLTFKITPEMAP
+1052 DTKYTFKITPEMTP

-1088 MYGIAPV
+1088 MYGVVPV
-1095 FVTNRQTIL
+1095 FVTNSQTVL
-1104 QPQIKMPEVLRPETD
+1104 QPQIQMPEVLRPETN

-1146 TNFKTPDPWNEF
+1146 TNFKTPDPWNDF
-1158 YAREALG
+1158 YSREALG

-1171 YDDVLGA
+1171 YDNVLGA
-1178 SGGRYSSLFST
+1178 SAGSYSSLFST
-1189 GGDASLKPADAK
+1189 GGDATLKPADAK

-1215 YLAKGKQQTHTL
+1215 YLGKGKSQTHTL

-1258 TPLMLLSTLPRV
+1258 TPLMMLSTLPRV
-1270 LSTQEEITVPVNV
+1270 LSIQEEITVPVNI
-1283 FAMENQVKNVTVSLE
+1283 FAMENQVKNVTVSLQ
-1298 ASGAGVQITG
+1298 ASGGGVQIVG
-1308 NRQQSLTFDQP
+1308 ANQQSLKFTQP
-1319 GDQLAYFTL
+1319 GDQLVFFTL

-1339 HLTASGNGQQT
+1339 HLTANGGGQQT
-1350 KETIEIEVRNPN
+1350 KETIEIDVRNPN

-1374 AGQEAELSYTLA
+1374 AGQSKELSYNLS
-1386 GSSSANNQVQ
+1386 SSSANNQIK

-1431 LLFVSQFK
+1431 LLFVAQFK
-1439 AVDEQE
+1439 TIDKTE
-1445 AEKIKA
+1445 AEKIKT

-1459 IYARQLPNGGFVYWP
+1459 IYGRQLPNGGFVYWP
-1474 GNAVADEWITSYTGM
+1474 GNAVADEWISSYAGM
-1489 FLTLAQEKGYAVHP
+1489 FLTLAQEKGYAVHA

-1526 SNWQIWQSELQQAFR
+1526 SGWQQWQSELQQAFR
-1541 LYTLALAGA
+1541 LYTLALAGV

-1558 MKEQP
+1558 MKEQT

-1585 AGELV
+1585 AEELV
-1590 YNAETTVIPY
+1590 YNVETTVNPY
-1600 SSMNLIYG
+1600 SSMNQIYG

-1623 MKRDR
+1623 MNRER
-1628 DALQQAKKV
+1628 DALQQAKVV
-1637 SQNLAQ
+1637 SKNLSQ
-1643 ENWFSTQSTAFALMA
+1643 EDWFSTQSTAFALMA
-1658 MGRLAEQLS
+1658 MGRLAEKLS
-1667 GTLDFTWSWNGKQQ
+1667 GTLDFVWSWNDKQQ

-1695 ATSPKSGTVSVKNQG
+1695 ATTPKSGTVSVKNQG

-1723 LLNDTLPAIA
+1723 LLNDTLPAIS
-1733 DNIRL
+1733 DNLR
-1738 DVKYTDMAGSP
+1738 M
-1749 ISVEDIRQG
+1749 DIRYANLNGTPLSVNDIIQG
-1758 TDFMSA
+1758 TDFMAITSI
-1764 VTLSNI
+1764 SNI
-1770 SGTSDYSNLALTHI
+1770 SGTSDYTNLALTHI

-1791 YNERMIV
+1791 YNERMV
-1798 PEASSSNSNEANTPE
+1798 APETENAA
-1813 SSADKYTYKDIRDD
+1813 ADGSGQSVSKYSYQDIRDD
-1827 RVLTYFDLRRGE
+1827 RVLTYFNLRRGE
-1839 SKTFTV
+1839 TKVFTV

-1858 AIQCE
+1858 AVQCE
-1863 AMYDAAV
+1863 AMYDVNV
-1870 QARTKAGRTT
+1870 QARSKAGRTT

>member
-1 MGQIKT
+1 
-7 RCSAAAGLFLILLT
+7 
-21 VIAGFSSCK
+21 
-30 SNQKDIIPSA
+30 
-40 EYAPYVNA
+40 
-48 YTGGVISQ
+48 
-56 NSTIRIELTQ
+56 
-66 DQPMVDLNQELK
+66 
-78 DNPFS
+78 
-83 FSPSLKGKT
+83 
-92 YWVSNNTIEFVPE
+92 
-105 EGALKPGAFYEG
+105 
-117 TFHLGD
+117 
-123 FVDVD
+123 
-128 KKLEEFN
+128 
-135 FSFRVQERNFSIH
+135 
-148 TDPIT
+148 
-153 VTATQPDQVTVTGE
+153 
-167 IRFSDVVKKEEVE
+167 
-180 KMLTAGSEKNKSYPI
+180 
-195 EITQTDH
+195 
-202 PTRYAFSISQI
+202 
-213 TKEAEDYQLEIT
+213 
-225 AKGNPA
+225 
-231 GIDRTQNESILIP
+231 
-244 AKNSFRFLSAVRIDQ
+244 
-259 PENGIEII
+259 
-267 FSDPVSN
+267 
-274 TQDLKGLIDV
+274 
-284 PEVSSS
+284 
-290 IFQIKENKVF
+290 
-300 VYFET
+300 
-305 GKLNKLTLNIHE
+305 
-317 GIRNS
+317 
-322 QDKPLGTSHSIS
+322 
-334 FSELNLKPQVEM
+334 
-346 ATSAAILP
+346 
-354 DSKSLIIPFR
+354 
-364 AVNLYAVDLS
+364 
-374 VIRIFENNV
+374 
-383 LMFMQN
+383 
-389 NSLSSANELR
+389 
-399 RSGRLVY
+399 
-406 KKTLWLAKDSSKDV
+406 
-420 HRWEDYSI
+420 
-428 DLAGLIHQEPGAIYR
+428 
-443 VILSFRQEYSAYPC
+443 
-457 GGSENKEMQFA
+457 
-468 DNKSSDNLTKVSEE
+468 
-482 TLSEDDE
+482 
-489 AVWDTPETYYYYNGS
+489 
-504 VPMDWSQYRW
+504 
-514 TERDNPCHP
+514 
-523 SYYMNSDRIAAC
+523 
-535 NIFASNLGMIVKRNS
+535 
-550 LNKLWIA
+550 
-557 VNNILDTK
+557 
-565 PVAKA
+565 
-570 QVTIYNFQLQPIGKG
+570 
-585 ETNGEGL
+585 
-592 VEITPKGVPF
+592 
-602 IAVAEADKQKAYVR
+602 
-616 VVDGEEQSVS
+616 
-626 RFDVGGKDIQ
+626 
-636 KGLKGF
+636 
-642 IYGERGV
+642 
-649 WRPGDTLH
+649 
-657 ISFMLED
+657 
-664 REKRIPDKHPVA
+664 
-676 LEIYNP
+676 
-682 RGQFYTKMI
+682 
-691 STQGTNGFYTF
+691 
-702 AVPTQA
+702 
-708 DDPTGLWNAYV
+708 
-719 KVGGTA
+719 
-725 FHKSLRIETIK
+725 
-736 PNRLKITL
+736 
-744 ALPTILQ
+744 
-751 ASSKDVYA
+751 
-759 PLTSSWLT
+759 
-767 GATASRLKAKVE
+767 
-779 MSLSKVNTQFK
+779 
-790 NYGQYLFNNPA
+790 
-801 TDFTTVRADV
+801 
-811 FNGVLDAEGRAGVNI
+811 
-826 QLPVATGAPGM
+826 
-837 LNATLTTRVFEPGGD
+837 
-852 ASIYSQTVP
+852 
-861 FSPFTSYVGIN
+861 
-872 LNQPKGKY
+872 
-880 IETDK
+880 
-885 DHVFDIVTVNDQ
+885 
-897 GQPVNRSN
+897 
-905 LEYKIYR
+905 
-912 ISWSWWWENGEESF
+912 
-926 GTYINNSSITP
+926 
-937 VASGNLQT
+937 
-945 TGGKASFKF
+945 
-954 RINYPDWGRYLVYV
+954 
-968 KDRESGHATGGTVYI
+968 
-983 DWPDWRGRSNKTDPS
+983 
-998 GIKMLAFSLDK
+998 MLAFSLDK

-1445 AEKIKA
+1445 AEKIKT

-1600 SSMNLIYG
+1600 SSINLIYG

-1643 ENWFSTQSTAFALMA
+1643 ENWFNTQSTAFALMA

-1667 GTLDFTWSWNGKQQ
+1667 GTLDFTWNWNGKQQ

-1695 ATSPKSGTVSVKNQG
+1695 ATSPKSGTVSVKNKG

>member
-7 RCSAAAGLFLILLT
+7 RCSTAAGLFLILLT

-117 TFHLGD
+117 TFRLGD

-202 PTRYAFSISQI
+202 PTRYVFSISQI

-300 VYFET
+300 IYFEA
-305 GKLNKLTLNIHE
+305 GKQNKLTLNIHE
-317 GIRNS
+317 GIRNR

-457 GGSENKEMQFA
+457 GGSENKEMQFV
-468 DNKSSDNLTKVSEE
+468 DNKSSDNLTKVSGE

-535 NIFASNLGMIVKRNS
+535 NILASNLGMIVKRNS

-702 AVPTQA
+702 DVPTQA

-1076 PHAQTVNDLPIR
+1076 PHAQTVNDLPVR

-1445 AEKIKA
+1445 AEKIKT

-1526 SNWQIWQSELQQAFR
+1526 GNWQIWQSELQQAFR

-1863 AMYDAAV
+1863 AMYDAVV

>member
-1 MGQIKT
+1 MGQMKT
-7 RCSAAAGLFLILLT
+7 KCSSSATGLFFLLLMI
-21 VIAGFSSCK
+21 VSFSSCTRT
-30 SNQKDIIPSA
+30 QKDIIPSA

-56 NSTIRIELTQ
+56 NSTIRIELTHE
-66 DQPMVDLNQELK
+66 QPMVDLNNELK
-78 DNPFS
+78 ENPFS
-83 FSPSLKGKT
+83 FSPSLKGKA

-105 EGALKPGAFYEG
+105 EGTLKPGSLYEC
-117 TFHLGD
+117 TFQLGK
-123 FVDVD
+123 FVEVD
-128 KKLEEFN
+128 KKLKEFN
-135 FSFRVQERNFSIH
+135 FSFRVQERNFTLSIEPL
-148 TDPIT
+148 PIT
-153 VTATQPDQVTVTGE
+153 DAQPDEINIKGE
-167 IRFSDVVKKEEVE
+167 ICFSDIVKKEEVE
-180 KMLTAGSEKNKSYPI
+180 KILTAKDGNNKSYPV
-195 EITQTDH
+195 EIIPTDNL
-202 PTRYAFSISQI
+202 TRYQFCINQI
-213 TKEAEDYQLEIT
+213 PRDTEDYQLTIT
-225 AKGNPA
+225 ANGSPA
-231 GIDRTQNESILIP
+231 RIDQTQSEEVLIP
-244 AKNSFRFLSAVRIDQ
+244 AKDSFRFLSATRIDE
-259 PENGIEII
+259 PENGIEVV
-267 FSDPVSN
+267 FSAPLSD
-274 TQDLKGLIDV
+274 TQDLKGLIEI
-284 PEVSSS
+284 PELSSS
-290 IFQIKENKVF
+290 VFQIKENRVF
-300 VYFET
+300 IYFEANQ
-305 GKLNKLTLNIHE
+305 LSKLTLNIHE
-317 GIRNS
+317 GVKSS
-322 QDKPLGTSHSIS
+322 QGKTLGTSHSIS
-334 FSELNLKPQVEM
+334 FSEINLKPQVEM
-346 ATSAAILP
+346 LTTAAILP

-383 LMFMQN
+383 LMFMQT
-389 NSLSSANELR
+389 NSLASANELR

-406 KKTLWLAKDSSKDV
+406 KKTLWLGKDTSKDIYN
-420 HRWEDYSI
+420 WENYSI
-428 DLAGLIHQEPGAIYR
+428 DLAGLIRQEPGAIYR

-457 GGSENKEMQFA
+457 GGVDNQEIKFA
-468 DNKSSDNLTKVSEE
+468 DNNTPDGLMKVSGSA
-482 TLSEDDE
+482 LSEADE
-489 AVWDTPETYYYYNGS
+489 AVWDTPEAYYYYNGGT
-504 VPMDWSQYRW
+504 MDWSVYRW
-514 TERDNPCHP
+514 KERDNPCHP
-523 SYYMNSDRIAAC
+523 SYYMNSDRAAAC
-535 NIFASNLGMIVKRNS
+535 NVFASNLGMIVKRNS

-557 VNNILDTK
+557 VSNILDTN
-565 PVAKA
+565 PVGKA
-570 QVTIYNFQLQPIGKG
+570 QVTVYNFQLQPIGKG
-585 ETNGEGL
+585 ETNGEGF
-592 VEITPKGVPF
+592 VEISSKGTPF
-602 IAVAEADKQKAYVR
+602 IVVAEAEKQKAYVR

-626 RFDVGGKDIQ
+626 RFDVGGKEIQ

-657 ISFMLED
+657 ISFILED

-682 RGQFYTKMI
+682 KGQFYTKMI
-691 STQGTNGFYTF
+691 STQGMNEFYTF
-702 AVPTQA
+702 DVPTQA
-708 DDPTGLWNAYV
+708 GDPTGLWNAYI
-719 KVGGTA
+719 KVGGTT
-725 FHKSLRIETIK
+725 FHKGLRIETIK
-736 PNRLKITL
+736 PNRLKINLTL
-744 ALPTILQ
+744 PKILQ
-751 ASSKDVYA
+751 STDKNVTVPLASA
-759 PLTSSWLT
+759 WLT
-767 GATASRLKAKVE
+767 GATASKLKAKVE

-790 NYGQYLFNNPA
+790 NYGQYIFNDPA
-801 TDFTTVRADV
+801 TDFTTIKTDV
-811 FNGVLDAEGRAGVNI
+811 FDGILNAEGKAGVT
-826 QLPVATGAPGM
+826 LKVPAATNAPGM
-837 LNATLTTRVFEPGGD
+837 LNATFTTRVFEPGGD
-852 ASIYSQTVP
+852 ASIYTQSIP
-861 FSPFTSYVGIN
+861 FSPFVSYVGIN

-885 DHVFDIVTVNDQ
+885 DHVFDIVTVNSQ

-912 ISWSWWWENGEESF
+912 ISWSWWWENSEESF

-937 VASGNLQT
+937 VASGKLQT
-945 TGGKASFKF
+945 SGGKTTFKF
-954 RINYPDWGRYLVYV
+954 RVDYPSWGRYLVYV
-968 KDRESGHATGGTVYI
+968 KDKDSGHATGGTIYV
-983 DWPDWRGRSNKTDPS
+983 DWPESRGRSNKTDPS
-998 GIKMLAFSLDK
+998 GIKMLTFSLDK

-1033 LENGSTVL
+1033 IENGSSVL
-1041 QQQWLEVSDQG
+1041 HREWIEVTNEG
-1052 DTKLTFKITPEMAP
+1052 DTKYTFEITPEMTP

-1076 PHAQTVNDLPIR
+1076 PHAQTINDLPIR

-1095 FVTNRQTIL
+1095 FVTNRQTVL
-1104 QPQIKMPEVLRPETD
+1104 QPQIQMPEVLRPETD

-1158 YAREALG
+1158 YSREALG

-1171 YDDVLGA
+1171 YDNVLGA
-1178 SGGRYSSLFST
+1178 SAGAYSSLFSV
-1189 GGDASLKPADAK
+1189 GGDATLKPADAK

-1215 YLAKGKQQTHTL
+1215 YLEKGRQQTHTL

-1270 LSTQEEITVPVNV
+1270 LSIQEEITVPVNV
-1283 FAMENQVKNVTVSLE
+1283 FAMEKQVKNVTVSLQ
-1298 ASGAGVQITG
+1298 ASGGGVQIEG
-1308 NRQQSLTFDQP
+1308 SHQQSLTFNRP
-1319 GDQLAYFTL
+1319 GDQLVFFTL
-1328 KTGSKT
+1328 KTGNKT

-1339 HLTASGNGQQT
+1339 KLTASGGGQQT

-1362 PVVTLRN
+1362 PIVTLR
-1369 SQWIE
+1369 SSEWIE
-1374 AGQEAELSYTLA
+1374 TGQNKELSYQL
-1386 GSSSANNQVQ
+1386 GSLSANNQIK

-1431 LLFVSQFK
+1431 LLFIAQFK
-1439 AVDEQE
+1439 TIDTRE

-1474 GNAVADEWITSYTGM
+1474 GNAVADEWISSYTGM
-1489 FLTLAQEKGYAVHP
+1489 FLTLAQEKGYAVHA

-1526 SNWQIWQSELQQAFR
+1526 NNWQQWQSELQQAFR

-1585 AGELV
+1585 AEELV

-1600 SSMNLIYG
+1600 SSMNQIYG
-1608 SSDRDEAMILETLIL
+1608 SSDRDEAMILETLLL
-1623 MKRDR
+1623 MNRER
-1628 DALQQAKKV
+1628 DALQQAKVV
-1637 SQNLAQ
+1637 SKNLSQ

-1658 MGRLAEQLS
+1658 MGRLAEKLS
-1667 GTLDFTWSWNGKQQ
+1667 GSLDFTWTWNGKQQ

-1695 ATSPKSGTVSVKNQG
+1695 STSPKSGTVAVKNQG

-1723 LLNDTLPAIA
+1723 LLNDTLPAIS
-1733 DNIRL
+1733 DNLRMDIRYASM
-1738 DVKYTDMAGSP
+1738 DGKPM
-1749 ISVEDIRQG
+1749 SVNDIRQG
-1758 TDFMSA
+1758 TDFTAIASI
-1764 VTLSNI
+1764 SNT
-1770 SGTSDYSNLALTHI
+1770 SGTTDYTNLALTHI
-1784 IPSGWEI
+1784 IPSGWEV
-1791 YNERMIV
+1791 YNERMTV
-1798 PEASSSNSNEANTPE
+1798 PEAEPQETTDSSGNVSGQ
-1813 SSADKYTYKDIRDD
+1813 YTYQDIRDD
-1827 RVLTYFDLRRGE
+1827 RVLTYFNLRRGE
-1839 SKTFTV
+1839 TKIFTI

-1858 AIQCE
+1858 AVQCE
-1863 AMYDAAV
+1863 AMYDVNV
-1870 QARTKAGRTT
+1870 QARSKAGRTT